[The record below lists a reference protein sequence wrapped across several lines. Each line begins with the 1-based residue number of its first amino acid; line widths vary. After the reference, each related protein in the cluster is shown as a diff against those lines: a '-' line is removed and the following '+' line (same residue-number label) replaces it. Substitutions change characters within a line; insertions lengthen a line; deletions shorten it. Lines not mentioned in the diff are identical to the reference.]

1 MSGTAKRIMRSMSFL
16 AMAGVLAPA
25 TAQPAPSRLGVS
37 PSVQSQ
43 DFVAHK
49 QQFQLHSL
57 LTEQRHP
64 RSFDLSTR
72 IAGDTTDGL
81 AALLAVDEDIANALQ
96 GVADDPARLAVLDA
110 ASREITR
117 ALREGHRLYFYGTGS
132 TGRLA
137 ETIESGLWR
146 PFWQRVAPS
155 PVMAKIDARYP
166 GLGERVRGEITGGD
180 RALIASLEGF
190 EDLPEIGRLQ
200 LQDNGIQPQ
209 DLVFAVT
216 EGGETSAVIGTA
228 LAAADQAGT
237 DARRT
242 WFVYNNPD
250 DVLRPFERSRRVL
263 DDVRISKIP
272 LPTGPQ
278 AITGSTRMQATTTS
292 LYVLSVVLEDATR
305 ALLREV
311 LSADELA
318 ALGFGE
324 ATIADRLRGF
334 AAIQRTVAAAAPKL
348 AAWTDREA
356 ASYAAGR
363 HATYLATRALM
374 PVFVDVTER
383 APTFRL
389 SPLDTVSAPERRSWI
404 QVWTPAADG
413 AQAWQALLHRPF
425 HGLDKALYLPPF
437 ETGIQDPYLHEAAL
451 RGLSNAGDEQ
461 QALYDLS
468 YSEANMRRG
477 GPQAGDSG
485 ALILLGDEAHDD
497 ANRQWLQ
504 AFSSAGAELVLVSV
518 SARPLAPDVLRDAA
532 ALPRPV
538 PVIAVTV
545 PQRDAFELNQTIA
558 LKMLLNAHSTGVMA
572 KRGRVVGNTMTS
584 VQPGN
589 LKLIGRATWLM
600 LSHVNGVLQT
610 PAWRS
615 AHGMI
620 EPLSYAEANAVLFEA
635 IEQRRNA
642 AGAAGLPEVELSVV
656 AVLEALKAA
665 KPVDWNAAAT
675 RLRADGLNR
684 YLAPYAQASNDQGNS
699 EQRRKAGPAP

>member
-1 MSGTAKRIMRSMSFL
+1 MSRMAKRIMHSMSFL
-16 AMAGVLAPA
+16 VMAGVLAPA
-25 TAQPAPSRLGVS
+25 AAQPASNRLGVS
-37 PSVQSQ
+37 PSAQSQ
-43 DFVAHK
+43 DFVANK

-72 IAGDTTDGL
+72 IAADTTDGL
-81 AALLAVDEDIANALQ
+81 ASLLAVDEDIAKALR
-96 GVADDPARLAVLDA
+96 GVADDPARLAALET
-110 ASREITR
+110 ASHEITR

-146 PFWQRVAPS
+146 PFWQRTAQS
-155 PVMAKIDARYP
+155 PLSAKIDARYP
-166 GLGERVRGEITGGD
+166 ALGERVRGEITGGD

-190 EDLPEIGRLQ
+190 EDIPEIGRLQ
-200 LQDNGIQPQ
+200 LQDNGIRPH

-263 DDVRISKIP
+263 DDARITKIA

-292 LYVLSVVLEDATR
+292 LYVLGVVLEDATR
-305 ALLREV
+305 ALLRDV

-318 ALGFGE
+318 SLGFGE
-324 ATIADRLRGF
+324 ASIADRLRGF
-334 AAIQRTVAAAAPKL
+334 TTLQQTAAAAAPRL
-348 AAWTDREA
+348 AAWTDHEA
-356 ASYAAGR
+356 ASYANGHR
-363 HATYLATRALM
+363 ATYLATRALM

-389 SPLDTVSAPERRSWI
+389 GPLDAVNATERRSWI
-404 QVWTPAADG
+404 QVWTPADDG

-437 ETGIQDPYLHEAAL
+437 ENGIADPYLKEAAL

-468 YSEANMRRG
+468 YSAANMQRNA
-477 GPQAGDSG
+477 PAAGDSG
-485 ALILLGDEAHDD
+485 ALILLGDEAHQA
-497 ANRQWLQ
+497 ANRTWLE
-504 AFSSAGAELVLVSV
+504 AATAAGAELVLFSV
-518 SARPLAPDVLRDAA
+518 SARPLDSDVLRDVA

-545 PQRDAFELNQTIA
+545 PQRDAFELNQTIV

-589 LKLIGRATWLM
+589 LKLIGRATWLI
-600 LSHVNGVLQT
+600 LSHVNGVLAT
-610 PAWRS
+610 PTWRD
-615 AHGMI
+615 AHGTTAS
-620 EPLSYAEANAVLFEA
+620 LSYAEANAVLFEA

-642 AGAAGLPEVELSVV
+642 AGASALPEVELSVV
-656 AVLEALKAA
+656 AVLDALKTG
-665 KPVDWNAAAT
+665 KPVDWSAAAT
-675 RLRADGLNR
+675 ALRSGGLNR
-684 YLAPYAQASNDQGNS
+684 HLAPYAAST
-699 EQRRKAGPAP
+699 P

>member
-1 MSGTAKRIMRSMSFL
+1 MSRTAKRIMRSMSFL
-16 AMAGVLAPA
+16 VMAGVLAPA
-25 TAQPAPSRLGVS
+25 ASQPASNRLGVP
-37 PSVQSQ
+37 PSAQSQ

-72 IAGDTTDGL
+72 IAADTADGL
-81 AALLAVDEDIANALQ
+81 ASLLAVDEDIAKALQ
-96 GVADDPARLAVLDA
+96 GVADDPARLATLEA

-146 PFWQRVAPS
+146 PFWQRTSQS
-155 PVMAKIDARYP
+155 PLSGRIEARYP
-166 GLGERVRGEITGGD
+166 ALGERVRGEITGGD

-190 EDLPEIGRLQ
+190 EDIPEIGRLQ
-200 LQDNGIQPQ
+200 LQDNGIGAQ

-228 LAAADQAGT
+228 LAAAEQAGA

-250 DVLRPFERSRRVL
+250 EVLRPFERSRRVL
-263 DDVRISKIP
+263 DDARISKIP

-292 LYVLSVVLEDATR
+292 LYVLGVVLEDAAR
-305 ALLREV
+305 ALLSEV
-311 LSADELA
+311 LTVEELA
-318 ALGFGE
+318 SLGFNDTG
-324 ATIADRLRGF
+324 IAERLRGF
-334 AAIQRTVAAAAPKL
+334 TALQRTAAAAAPKL

-356 ASYAAGR
+356 ASYANGHR
-363 HATYLATRALM
+363 STYLATRALM

-389 SPLDTVSAPERRSWI
+389 APLDPVNAVERRSWI

-437 ETGIQDPYLHEAAL
+437 ETGIPDPYLREAAL

-468 YSEANMRRG
+468 YSPANMQRNA
-477 GPQAGDSG
+477 PVAGDSG
-485 ALILLGDEAHDD
+485 ALILLGDEAHQQ
-497 ANRQWLQ
+497 ANREWLQ
-504 AFSSAGAELVLVSV
+504 AATQTGAELVLVSV
-518 SARPLAPDVLRDAA
+518 SARPLDSDVLRDIA

-545 PQRDAFELNQTIA
+545 PQRDAFELDQTIV
-558 LKMLLNAHSTGVMA
+558 LKMLINAHSTGVMA
-572 KRGRVVGNTMTS
+572 KLGRVVGNTMTS

-589 LKLIGRATWLM
+589 LKLIGRATWLI
-600 LSHVNGVLQT
+600 LSHVNGVLET
-610 PAWRS
+610 PAWRD
-615 AHGMI
+615 AYGMTA
-620 EPLSYAEANAVLFEA
+620 PLSYAEANAVLFEA

-642 AGAAGLPEVELSVV
+642 PGAAGLPEVELSVV
-656 AVLEALKAA
+656 AVLEALRSGR
-665 KPVDWNAAAT
+665 PVDWTAAAD
-675 RLRADGLNR
+675 RLRAGGLNA
-684 YLAPYAQASNDQGNS
+684 YLAAP
-699 EQRRKAGPAP
+699 PAR

>member
-1 MSGTAKRIMRSMSFL
+1 MSRTAKRIMRSMSFL
-16 AMAGVLAPA
+16 VMAGVLAPA
-25 TAQPAPSRLGVS
+25 AAQPAANRLGIS
-37 PSVQSQ
+37 PSAQSQ
-43 DFVAHK
+43 DFVANK
-49 QQFQLHSL
+49 QPFQLHSL

-64 RSFDLSTR
+64 RSFDLSAR
-72 IAGDTTDGL
+72 IGADTADGL
-81 AALLAVDEDIANALQ
+81 SSLLAVDEDIAKALQ
-96 GVADDPARLAVLDA
+96 GVADDPARLAALEA

-146 PFWQRVAPS
+146 PFWQRTATS
-155 PVMAKIDARYP
+155 PAIAKIEARYP

-190 EDLPEIGRLQ
+190 EDIPEIGRLQ
-200 LQDNGIQPQ
+200 LQDNGIRPQ

-263 DDVRISKIP
+263 DDARITKIP

-292 LYVLSVVLEDATR
+292 LYVLGVVLEDATR

-311 LSADELA
+311 LDADELVS
-318 ALGFGE
+318 LGFSD
-324 ATIADRLRGF
+324 ASIADRLRGF
-334 AAIQRTVAAAAPKL
+334 ATLQQTAAAAAPKL

-356 ASYAAGR
+356 ASYAGGHR
-363 HATYLATRALM
+363 STYLATRALM

-389 SPLDTVSAPERRSWI
+389 GPLDPVNATERRSWI
-404 QVWTPAADG
+404 QVWTPAAD
-413 AQAWQALLHRPF
+413 ASQAWRALLHRPF

-437 ETGIQDPYLHEAAL
+437 ETGIPDPYLREAAL

-468 YSEANMRRG
+468 YSPANMQRNA
-477 GPQAGDSG
+477 PAAGDSG
-485 ALILLGDEAHDD
+485 ALILLGDEAHQR
-497 ANRQWLQ
+497 ANQQWLQ
-504 AFSSAGAELVLVSV
+504 AATATGAELVLFSV
-518 SARPLAPDVLRDAA
+518 SARPLDSDVLRDVA

-572 KRGRVVGNTMTS
+572 KLGRVVGNTMTS

-589 LKLIGRATWLM
+589 LKLIGRATWLI
-600 LSHVNGVLQT
+600 LSHVNGVLET
-610 PAWRS
+610 PAWRD
-615 AHGMI
+615 AYGTTA
-620 EPLSYAEANAVLFEA
+620 PLSYAEANAVLFEA

-642 AGAAGLPEVELSVV
+642 AGASGLPEVELSVV
-656 AVLEALKAA
+656 AVLEALKTGT
-665 KPVDWNAAAT
+665 PVDWTAAAT
-675 RLRADGLNR
+675 ILRAGGLNR
-684 YLAPYAQASNDQGNS
+684 YLAPYATA
-699 EQRRKAGPAP
+699 AP

>member
-1 MSGTAKRIMRSMSFL
+1 MSRTAKCIMRSMSFL
-16 AMAGVLAPA
+16 VMAGVLAPA
-25 TAQPAPSRLGVS
+25 ASQSAPNRLGVA
-37 PSVQSQ
+37 PSAQSQ
-43 DFVAHK
+43 DFVANK

-64 RSFDLSTR
+64 RSVDLSTR
-72 IAGDTTDGL
+72 IAADTADGL
-81 AALLAVDEDIANALQ
+81 ASLLAVDEDIALALQ
-96 GVADDPARLAVLDA
+96 GVADEPARLATLEA

-146 PFWQRVAPS
+146 PFWQRTARS
-155 PVMAKIDARYP
+155 PVMAKIEARYR

-190 EDLPEIGRLQ
+190 EDIPEIGRLQ
-200 LQDNGIQPQ
+200 LQDNDIRPG

-228 LAAADQAGT
+228 LAAADQAGA

-250 DVLRPFERSRRVL
+250 AVLRPFERSRRVL
-263 DDVRISKIP
+263 DDPRITKIP

-292 LYVLSVVLEDATR
+292 LYVLGVVLEDATR
-305 ALLREV
+305 ALLRDV
-311 LSADELA
+311 LSPGELA
-318 ALGFGE
+318 SLGFNDAGIGE
-324 ATIADRLRGF
+324 RLRGF
-334 AAIQRTVAAAAPKL
+334 ATLQQTAAAAAPKL

-356 ASYAAGR
+356 QSYANGR
-363 HATYLATRALM
+363 RATYLATRALM

-389 SPLDTVSAPERRSWI
+389 GPLDPVNATERRSWI
-404 QVWTPAADG
+404 QVWTPATDG

-437 ETGIQDPYLHEAAL
+437 EHGIHDPYLREAAL
-451 RGLSNAGDEQ
+451 RGLANAGDEQ

-468 YSEANMRRG
+468 YSPANMQRNA
-477 GPQAGDSG
+477 PAAGDSG
-485 ALILLGDEAHDD
+485 ALILLGDEPHAQANSRWLD
-497 ANRQWLQ
+497 A
-504 AFSSAGAELVLVSV
+504 AAAAGAELVLVSV
-518 SARPLAPDVLRDAA
+518 SARPLAPDVLRDLD
-532 ALPRPV
+532 ALPGDV

-589 LKLIGRATWLM
+589 LKLIGRATWLI
-600 LSHVNGVLQT
+600 LSHVNAVLET
-610 PAWRS
+610 PAWRA
-615 AHGMI
+615 AHGI
-620 EPLSYAEANAVLFEA
+620 TAPLTYAEANAVLFDA
-635 IEQRRNA
+635 IEQRRNV
-642 AGAAGLPEVELSVV
+642 AGAGGLPEVELSVV
-656 AVLEALKAA
+656 ATLEALKRGA
-665 KPVDWNAAAT
+665 PVDWTDAAT

-684 YLAPYAQASNDQGNS
+684 YLAGYA
-699 EQRRKAGPAP
+699 AP

>member
-1 MSGTAKRIMRSMSFL
+1 MSRTAKRIMRSMSFL
-16 AMAGVLAPA
+16 VMAGVLAPA
-25 TAQPAPSRLGVS
+25 ASQSAPNRLGVA
-37 PSVQSQ
+37 PSAQSQ
-43 DFVAHK
+43 DFVANK

-64 RSFDLSTR
+64 RSVDLSTR
-72 IAGDTTDGL
+72 IAADTADGL
-81 AALLAVDEDIANALQ
+81 ASLLAVDEDIALALQ
-96 GVADDPARLAVLDA
+96 GVADEPARLATLEA

-146 PFWQRVAPS
+146 PFWQRTARS
-155 PVMAKIDARYP
+155 PVMAKIEARYR

-190 EDLPEIGRLQ
+190 EDIPEIGRLQ
-200 LQDNGIQPQ
+200 LQDNDIRPG

-228 LAAADQAGT
+228 LAAADQAGAE
-237 DARRT
+237 ARRT

-250 DVLRPFERSRRVL
+250 AVLRPFERSRRVL
-263 DDVRISKIP
+263 DDPRITKIP

-292 LYVLSVVLEDATR
+292 LYVLGVVLEDATR
-305 ALLREV
+305 ALLRDV
-311 LSADELA
+311 LSPGELA
-318 ALGFGE
+318 SLGFNDAGIGE
-324 ATIADRLRGF
+324 RLRGF
-334 AAIQRTVAAAAPKL
+334 ATLQQTAAAAAPKL

-356 ASYAAGR
+356 RSYANGR
-363 HATYLATRALM
+363 RATYLATRALM

-389 SPLDTVSAPERRSWI
+389 GPLDPVNATERRSWI
-404 QVWTPAADG
+404 QVWTPATDG

-437 ETGIQDPYLHEAAL
+437 EHGIHDPYLREAAL
-451 RGLSNAGDEQ
+451 RGLANAGDEQ

-468 YSEANMRRG
+468 YSPANMQRNA
-477 GPQAGDSG
+477 PAAGDSG
-485 ALILLGDEAHDD
+485 ALILLGDEPHAQANSRWLD
-497 ANRQWLQ
+497 A
-504 AFSSAGAELVLVSV
+504 AAAAGAELVLVSV
-518 SARPLAPDVLRDAA
+518 SARPLAPDVLRDLD
-532 ALPRPV
+532 ALPRDV

-545 PQRDAFELNQTIA
+545 PQRDAFELNQTIV

-589 LKLIGRATWLM
+589 LKLIGRATWLI
-600 LSHVNGVLQT
+600 LSHVNAVLET
-610 PAWRS
+610 PAWRA
-615 AHGMI
+615 AHGI
-620 EPLSYAEANAVLFEA
+620 TAPLTYAEANAVLFDA
-635 IEQRRNA
+635 IEQRRNV

-656 AVLEALKAA
+656 ATLEALKRGA
-665 KPVDWNAAAT
+665 PVDWTAAAT

-684 YLAPYAQASNDQGNS
+684 YLAGYA
-699 EQRRKAGPAP
+699 AP

>member
-1 MSGTAKRIMRSMSFL
+1 MAKRIMRSMSFL
-16 AMAGVLAPA
+16 VMAGVAIPAATQSAPN
-25 TAQPAPSRLGVS
+25 RLGVT
-37 PSVQSQ
+37 PSAQSQ
-43 DFVAHK
+43 DFVENK

-72 IAGDTTDGL
+72 IAADTADGL
-81 AALLAVDEDIANALQ
+81 SSLLAVDEDIARALQ
-96 GVADDPARLAVLDA
+96 GVADDPARLATLEA
-110 ASREITR
+110 ASREIAR

-146 PFWQRVAPS
+146 PFWQRTAQS
-155 PVMAKIDARYP
+155 PLAAKIEARYP
-166 GLGERVRGEITGGD
+166 ALGERVRGEITGGD

-190 EDLPEIGRLQ
+190 EDVPEIGRLQ
-200 LQDNGIQPQ
+200 LQDNGIGPQ
-209 DLVFAVT
+209 DVVFAVT

-228 LAAADQAGT
+228 LAAADQAGAE
-237 DARRT
+237 ARRT

-263 DDVRISKIP
+263 DDARIIKVP

-292 LYVLSVVLEDATR
+292 LYVLGVVLEDATR
-305 ALLREV
+305 AVLRDV
-311 LSADELA
+311 LSAEELA
-318 ALGFGE
+318 SLGFGD
-324 ATIADRLRGF
+324 AGIADRLRGF
-334 AAIQRTVAAAAPKL
+334 TVLQQTAAAAAPKL

-356 ASYAAGR
+356 ASYANGR
-363 HATYLATRALM
+363 RATYLATRALM

-389 SPLDTVSAPERRSWI
+389 GPLDPVNATERRSWI

-425 HGLDKALYLPPF
+425 HGLDKTLYLPPF
-437 ETGIQDPYLHEAAL
+437 ENGIHDPYLKEAAL
-451 RGLSNAGDEQ
+451 RGLANAGDEQ

-468 YSEANMRRG
+468 FSDANMQRNA
-477 GPQAGDSG
+477 PVAGDSG
-485 ALILLGDEAHDD
+485 ALILLGDEPHQD
-497 ANRQWLQ
+497 ANRAWLDT
-504 AFSSAGAELVLVSV
+504 AAAAGAELALVSV
-518 SARPLAPDVLRDAA
+518 SARPLAPEVLRDVA

-545 PQRDAFELNQTIA
+545 PQRDAFELNQTIV

-589 LKLIGRATWLM
+589 LKLIGRATWLI
-600 LSHVNGVLQT
+600 LSHVNGVLET
-610 PAWRS
+610 PAWRA
-615 AHGMI
+615 AHGTTA
-620 EPLSYAEANAVLFEA
+620 PLTYAEANAVLFDA

-656 AVLEALKAA
+656 ATLEALKRGQ
-665 KPVDWNAAAT
+665 PIDWMSAAAQ
-675 RLRADGLNR
+675 LRAEGLSR
-684 YLAPYAQASNDQGNS
+684 YLTPYAA
-699 EQRRKAGPAP
+699 R

>member
-1 MSGTAKRIMRSMSFL
+1 MSRTAKRIMRSMSFL
-16 AMAGVLAPA
+16 VMAGVLAPA
-25 TAQPAPSRLGVS
+25 ASQPASNRLGVP
-37 PSVQSQ
+37 PSAQSQ

-72 IAGDTTDGL
+72 IAADTADGL
-81 AALLAVDEDIANALQ
+81 ASLLAVDEDIAKALQ
-96 GVADDPARLAVLDA
+96 GVADDPARLATLEA

-146 PFWQRVAPS
+146 PFWQRTSQS
-155 PVMAKIDARYP
+155 PLSGRIEARYP
-166 GLGERVRGEITGGD
+166 ALGERVRGEITGGD

-190 EDLPEIGRLQ
+190 EDIPEIGRLQ
-200 LQDNGIQPQ
+200 LQDNGIGAQ

-228 LAAADQAGT
+228 LAAAEQAGA

-250 DVLRPFERSRRVL
+250 EVLRPFERSRRVL
-263 DDVRISKIP
+263 DDARITKIP

-292 LYVLSVVLEDATR
+292 LYVLGVVLEDAAR
-305 ALLREV
+305 ALLSEV
-311 LSADELA
+311 LTVEELA
-318 ALGFGE
+318 SLGFNDTG
-324 ATIADRLRGF
+324 IAERLRGF
-334 AAIQRTVAAAAPKL
+334 TALQRTAAAAAPKL

-356 ASYAAGR
+356 ASYANGHR
-363 HATYLATRALM
+363 STYLATRALM

-389 SPLDTVSAPERRSWI
+389 APLDPVNAVERRSWI

-437 ETGIQDPYLHEAAL
+437 ETGIPDPYLREAAL

-468 YSEANMRRG
+468 YSPANMQRNA
-477 GPQAGDSG
+477 PVAGDSG
-485 ALILLGDEAHDD
+485 ALILLGDEAHQQ
-497 ANRQWLQ
+497 ANREWLQ
-504 AFSSAGAELVLVSV
+504 AATQTGAELVLVSV
-518 SARPLAPDVLRDAA
+518 SARPLDSDVLRDIA

-545 PQRDAFELNQTIA
+545 PQRDAFELDQTIV
-558 LKMLLNAHSTGVMA
+558 LKMLINAHSTGVMA
-572 KRGRVVGNTMTS
+572 KLGRVVGNTMTS

-589 LKLIGRATWLM
+589 LKLIGRATWLI
-600 LSHVNGVLQT
+600 LSHVNGVLET
-610 PAWRS
+610 PAWRD
-615 AHGMI
+615 AQGTTA
-620 EPLSYAEANAVLFEA
+620 PLTYAEANAVLFEA

-642 AGAAGLPEVELSVV
+642 PGAAGLPEVELSVV
-656 AVLEALKAA
+656 AVLEALRSGR
-665 KPVDWNAAAT
+665 PVDWTAAAD
-675 RLRADGLNR
+675 RLRAGGLNA
-684 YLAPYAQASNDQGNS
+684 YLAAP
-699 EQRRKAGPAP
+699 PAR

>member
-1 MSGTAKRIMRSMSFL
+1 MSRTAKRIMRSMSFL
-16 AMAGVLAPA
+16 VMAGVLAPA
-25 TAQPAPSRLGVS
+25 AAQPAPNRLGIS
-37 PSVQSQ
+37 PSAQSQ
-43 DFVAHK
+43 DFVANK

-64 RSFDLSTR
+64 RSFDLSAR
-72 IAGDTTDGL
+72 IAADTADGL
-81 AALLAVDEDIANALQ
+81 SSLLSVDEDIANALR
-96 GVADDPARLAVLDA
+96 GVADDPVRLATLEA
-110 ASREITR
+110 ASRDITR
-117 ALREGHRLYFYGTGS
+117 ALRDGHRLYFYGTGS

-146 PFWQRVAPS
+146 PFWQRTAKTVA
-155 PVMAKIDARYP
+155 MAKIEARYP

-190 EDLPEIGRLQ
+190 EDIPEIGRLQ
-200 LQDNGIQPQ
+200 LQDNGIQPD

-228 LAAADQAGT
+228 LAAADQAGA

-263 DDVRISKIP
+263 DDARITKIP

-292 LYVLSVVLEDATR
+292 LYVLGVVLEDATR
-305 ALLREV
+305 ALLRDV
-311 LSADELA
+311 LTTDELA
-318 ALGFGE
+318 SLGFSE
-324 ATIADRLRGF
+324 ASVADRLRGF
-334 AAIQRTVAAAAPKL
+334 GVLQQTAAATAPKL
-348 AAWTDREA
+348 AAWTEREA
-356 ASYAAGR
+356 ASYARGHR
-363 HATYLATRALM
+363 STYLATRALM

-389 SPLDTVSAPERRSWI
+389 GPLDPVDATERRSWI
-404 QVWTPAADG
+404 QVWTPATDAS
-413 AQAWQALLHRPF
+413 QAWQALLHRPF

-437 ETGIQDPYLHEAAL
+437 ETGIPDPYLREAAL

-468 YSEANMRRG
+468 YSPANMQRNA
-477 GPQAGDSG
+477 PAAGDSG
-485 ALILLGDEAHDD
+485 ALILLGDEAHQV
-497 ANRQWLQ
+497 ANTQWLE
-504 AFSSAGAELVLVSV
+504 AATAAGAELVLFSV
-518 SARPLAPDVLRDAA
+518 SARPLASDVLRDVA

-538 PVIAVTV
+538 PVIAITV
-545 PQRDAFELNQTIA
+545 PQRDAFELDQTIT

-572 KRGRVVGNTMTS
+572 KLGRVVGNTMTS

-589 LKLIGRATWLM
+589 LKLVGRATWLI
-600 LSHVNGVLQT
+600 LSHVNGVLET
-610 PAWRS
+610 PAWRD
-615 AHGMI
+615 AHGATA
-620 EPLSYAEANAVLFEA
+620 PLSYAEANAVLFDA
-635 IEQRRNA
+635 IEQRRMA

-656 AVLEALKAA
+656 AVLEALKTGT
-665 KPVDWNAAAT
+665 PVDWAAAAT
-675 RLRADGLNR
+675 RLRTEGLNR
-684 YLAPYAQASNDQGNS
+684 YLAPYAT
-699 EQRRKAGPAP
+699 R

>member
-1 MSGTAKRIMRSMSFL
+1 MSRMANRIMRSMSFL
-16 AMAGVLAPA
+16 FMASAAIPA
-25 TAQPAPSRLGVS
+25 GAQPTPDRLGVT
-37 PSVQSQ
+37 PSAQSQ
-43 DFVAHK
+43 DFVANK

-72 IAGDTTDGL
+72 IATDTADGL
-81 AALLAVDEDIANALQ
+81 ASLLAVDEDIAKALQ
-96 GVADDPARLAVLDA
+96 GVADDPARLATLEA
-110 ASREITR
+110 ASRDITR
-117 ALREGHRLYFYGTGS
+117 ALRDGHRLYFYGTGS

-137 ETIESGLWR
+137 ETLESGLWR
-146 PFWQRVAPS
+146 PFWQRTAQS
-155 PVMAKIDARYP
+155 PLAKKIEARYP
-166 GLGERVRGEITGGD
+166 ALGERVRGEITGGD

-190 EDLPEIGRLQ
+190 EDIPEIGRLQ
-200 LQDNGIQPQ
+200 LQDNGIQPD

-228 LAAADQAGT
+228 LAAADQAGA

-250 DVLRPFERSRRVL
+250 EVLRPFERSRRVL
-263 DDVRISKIP
+263 DDGRITKIA

-292 LYVLSVVLEDATR
+292 LYVLGVVLEDATR
-305 ALLREV
+305 ALLRDV

-318 ALGFGE
+318 SLGFGD
-324 ATIADRLRGF
+324 ASIADRLRGF
-334 AAIQRTVAAAAPKL
+334 TQLQQTAAATAPKL

-356 ASYAAGR
+356 ASYANGR
-363 HATYLATRALM
+363 YATYLATRALM

-389 SPLDTVSAPERRSWI
+389 GPLDAVNAPERRSWI
-404 QVWTPAADG
+404 QVWTPAAGG

-437 ETGIQDPYLHEAAL
+437 ENGISDPYLREAAL

-468 YSEANMRRG
+468 YTPANMQRTA
-477 GPQAGDSG
+477 PTAGDSG
-485 ALILLGDEAHDD
+485 ALILLGDEAHQD
-497 ANRQWLQ
+497 ANRQWLE
-504 AFSSAGAELVLVSV
+504 AAASAGADLVLMSV
-518 SARPLAPDVLRDAA
+518 SARPLASDVLRDVA
-532 ALPRPV
+532 ALPRTV

-545 PQRDAFELNQTIA
+545 PQRDAFELSQTIV

-589 LKLIGRATWLM
+589 LKLIGRATWLI
-600 LSHVNGVLQT
+600 LSHVNGVLET
-610 PAWRS
+610 AAWRD
-615 AHGMI
+615 AHGTTP
-620 EPLSYAEANAVLFEA
+620 PLTYAEANAVLFDA
-635 IEQRRNA
+635 IEQRRTA
-642 AGAAGLPEVELSVV
+642 PGAAGLPEVELSVV
-656 AVLEALKAA
+656 ATLEALKSG
-665 KPVDWNAAAT
+665 KSIDWTTAAT
-675 RLRADGLNR
+675 QLRAGGLSP
-684 YLAPYAQASNDQGNS
+684 YLASYAT
-699 EQRRKAGPAP
+699 R

>member
-1 MSGTAKRIMRSMSFL
+1 MSRTANCIMRSMSFL

-25 TAQPAPSRLGVS
+25 TAQPAPSRLGVT
-37 PSVQSQ
+37 PSAQSQ

-72 IAGDTTDGL
+72 IAADTTDGL
-81 AALLAVDEDIANALQ
+81 VSLLAVDEDIAKALQ
-96 GVADDPARLAVLDA
+96 GVADDPARRAALEA
-110 ASREITR
+110 ASHDIAR
-117 ALREGHRLYFYGTGS
+117 ALRDGHRLYFYGTGS

-146 PFWQRVAPS
+146 RFWQRAAAS
-155 PVMAKIDARYP
+155 PAMAKIEARFP

-190 EDLPEIGRLQ
+190 EDIPEIGRLQ
-200 LQDNGIQPQ
+200 LQDNGIQRD

-228 LAAADQAGT
+228 LAAADQAGV

-263 DDVRISKIP
+263 DDPRITKIA

-292 LYVLSVVLEDATR
+292 LYVLGVVLEDATR
-305 ALLREV
+305 TLLSEV

-318 ALGFGE
+318 ALGFND
-324 ATIADRLRGF
+324 ASIADRLRGF
-334 AAIQRTVAAAAPKL
+334 AGIQQTVAAAAPKL
-348 AAWTDREA
+348 AAWTEREA
-356 ASYAAGR
+356 ASYAAGHR
-363 HATYLATRALM
+363 ATYLATRGLM

-389 SPLDTVSAPERRSWI
+389 GPLDPVDAPERRSWI
-404 QVWTPAADG
+404 QVWTPAGNAQ
-413 AQAWQALLHRPF
+413 QAWQALLHRPF

-437 ETGIQDPYLHEAAL
+437 ETGIPDPYLRESAL
-451 RGLSNAGDEQ
+451 RGLANAGDEQ

-468 YSEANMRRG
+468 YSDANMRRS
-477 GPQAGDSG
+477 GPRSGDSG

-497 ANRQWLQ
+497 ANRRWLQ
-504 AFSSAGAELVLVSV
+504 AFASAGAELVLVSV
-518 SARPLAPDVLRDAA
+518 SARPLASEVVRDAA

-545 PQRDAFELNQTIA
+545 PQRDAFELDQTIA

-589 LKLIGRATWLM
+589 LKLIGRATWLI
-600 LSHVNGVLQT
+600 LSHVNAVLET

-615 AHGMI
+615 AHGAT
-620 EPLSYAEANAVLFEA
+620 EPLSYPEANAVLFEA

-642 AGAAGLPEVELSVV
+642 PGASGLPEVELSVV
-656 AVLEALKAA
+656 AVLDALKAGA
-665 KPVDWNAAAT
+665 PVDWSAAAT
-675 RLRADGLNR
+675 RLRTGGLSH
-684 YLAPYAQASNDQGNS
+684 YLAPYASATRDS
-699 EQRRKAGPAP
+699 GP

>member
-1 MSGTAKRIMRSMSFL
+1 
-16 AMAGVLAPA
+16 
-25 TAQPAPSRLGVS
+25 
-37 PSVQSQ
+37 
-43 DFVAHK
+43 VANK

-64 RSFDLSTR
+64 RSFDLSAR
-72 IAGDTTDGL
+72 IAADTADGL
-81 AALLAVDEDIANALQ
+81 SSLLSVDEDIANALR
-96 GVADDPARLAVLDA
+96 GVADDPVRLATLEA
-110 ASREITR
+110 ASRDITR
-117 ALREGHRLYFYGTGS
+117 ALRDGHRLYFYGTGS

-146 PFWQRVAPS
+146 PFWQRTAKTVA
-155 PVMAKIDARYP
+155 MAKIEARYP

-190 EDLPEIGRLQ
+190 EDIPEIGRLQ
-200 LQDNGIQPQ
+200 LQDNGIQPD

-228 LAAADQAGT
+228 LAAADQAGA

-263 DDVRISKIP
+263 DDARITKIP

-292 LYVLSVVLEDATR
+292 LYVLGVVLEDATR
-305 ALLREV
+305 ALLRDV
-311 LSADELA
+311 LTTDELA
-318 ALGFGE
+318 SLGFSE
-324 ATIADRLRGF
+324 ASVADRLRGF
-334 AAIQRTVAAAAPKL
+334 GVLQQTAAATAPKL
-348 AAWTDREA
+348 AAWTEREA
-356 ASYAAGR
+356 ASYARGHR
-363 HATYLATRALM
+363 STYLATRALM

-389 SPLDTVSAPERRSWI
+389 GPLDPVDATERRSWI
-404 QVWTPAADG
+404 QVWTPATDAS
-413 AQAWQALLHRPF
+413 QAWQALLHRPF

-437 ETGIQDPYLHEAAL
+437 ETGIPDPYLREAAL

-468 YSEANMRRG
+468 YSPANMQRNA
-477 GPQAGDSG
+477 PAAGDSG
-485 ALILLGDEAHDD
+485 ALILLGDEAHQV
-497 ANRQWLQ
+497 ANTQWLE
-504 AFSSAGAELVLVSV
+504 AATAAGAELVLFSV
-518 SARPLAPDVLRDAA
+518 SARPLASDVLRDVA

-538 PVIAVTV
+538 PVIAITV
-545 PQRDAFELNQTIA
+545 PQRDAFELDQTIT

-572 KRGRVVGNTMTS
+572 KLGRVVGNTMTS

-589 LKLIGRATWLM
+589 LKLVGRATWLI
-600 LSHVNGVLQT
+600 LSHVNGVLET
-610 PAWRS
+610 PAWRD
-615 AHGMI
+615 AHGATA
-620 EPLSYAEANAVLFEA
+620 PLSYAEANAVLFDA
-635 IEQRRNA
+635 IEQRRMA

-656 AVLEALKAA
+656 AVLEALKTGT
-665 KPVDWNAAAT
+665 PVDWAAAAT
-675 RLRADGLNR
+675 RLRTEGLNR
-684 YLAPYAQASNDQGNS
+684 YLAPYAT
-699 EQRRKAGPAP
+699 R

>member
-1 MSGTAKRIMRSMSFL
+1 MSRTAKRIMRSMSFL
-16 AMAGVLAPA
+16 VMAGVLAPA
-25 TAQPAPSRLGVS
+25 AAQPAPNRLGIV

-43 DFVAHK
+43 DFVANK

-64 RSFDLSTR
+64 RSFDLSSR
-72 IAGDTTDGL
+72 IGADTADGL
-81 AALLAVDEDIANALQ
+81 SSLLAVDEDIAKALQ
-96 GVADDPARLAVLDA
+96 GVAGDPARLATLEA
-110 ASREITR
+110 ASHAITL

-146 PFWQRVAPS
+146 PFWRRTAGLPA
-155 PVMAKIDARYP
+155 MAKIDARYP

-190 EDLPEIGRLQ
+190 EDIPEIGRLQ
-200 LQDNGIQPQ
+200 LQDNGIRPQ

-228 LAAADQAGT
+228 LAAADQAGA

-250 DVLRPFERSRRVL
+250 EVLRPFERSRRVL
-263 DDVRISKIP
+263 DDARITKIP

-292 LYVLSVVLEDATR
+292 LYVLGVVLEDATR
-305 ALLREV
+305 TLLREV

-318 ALGFGE
+318 ALGFSGDS
-324 ATIADRLRGF
+324 IADRLRGF
-334 AAIQRTVAAAAPKL
+334 ATLQQTAAAAAPKL

-356 ASYAAGR
+356 ASYAVGR
-363 HATYLATRALM
+363 RATYLATRALM

-389 SPLDTVSAPERRSWI
+389 APLDPVDASERRSWI

-425 HGLDKALYLPPF
+425 HGLDKARYLPPF
-437 ETGIQDPYLHEAAL
+437 ENGIPDPYLRDAAL

-468 YSEANMRRG
+468 YSPANVQRNA
-477 GPQAGDSG
+477 PAEGDSG
-485 ALILLGDEAHDD
+485 ALILLGDEAHQQ
-497 ANRQWLQ
+497 ANKQWLE
-504 AFSSAGAELVLVSV
+504 AATATGAELVLFSV
-518 SARPLAPDVLRDAA
+518 SARPLDSDVLRDVA

-545 PQRDAFELNQTIA
+545 PQRDAFELDQTIA

-572 KRGRVVGNTMTS
+572 KLGRVVGNTMTS

-589 LKLIGRATWLM
+589 LKLIGRATWLI
-600 LSHVNGVLQT
+600 LSHANGVLET
-610 PAWRS
+610 PAWRD
-615 AHGMI
+615 AHGATA
-620 EPLSYAEANAVLFEA
+620 PLSYAEANAVLFEA

-642 AGAAGLPEVELSVV
+642 AGASGLPEVELSVV
-656 AVLEALKAA
+656 AVLEALKTGE
-665 KPVDWNAAAT
+665 PVDWTAAAT
-675 RLRADGLNR
+675 TLRAGGLNH
-684 YLAPYAQASNDQGNS
+684 YLAPYAAS
-699 EQRRKAGPAP
+699 AP

>member
-1 MSGTAKRIMRSMSFL
+1 MSRKANRFMRSMSFL
-16 AMAGVLAPA
+16 VMASATVPA
-25 TAQPAPSRLGVS
+25 SAQPAANRLGIT
-37 PSVQSQ
+37 PSAQSQ
-43 DFVAHK
+43 DFVANK

-72 IAGDTTDGL
+72 IAADTADGL
-81 AALLAVDEDIANALQ
+81 AALLAVDEDIARALQ
-96 GVADDPARLAVLDA
+96 GVADDPARLAALEA
-110 ASREITR
+110 ASDEITR

-146 PFWQRVAPS
+146 PFWQRTAATPA
-155 PVMAKIDARYP
+155 MAKIDARFP

-190 EDLPEIGRLQ
+190 EDIPEIGRLQ

-228 LAAADQAGT
+228 LAAAEQAGA

-250 DVLRPFERSRRVL
+250 SVLRPFERSRRVL
-263 DDVRISKIP
+263 DDARITKIP

-292 LYVLSVVLEDATR
+292 LYVLGVVLEDATR

-311 LSADELA
+311 LTADELA
-318 ALGFGE
+318 ALGFNDIG
-324 ATIADRLRGF
+324 IGDRLRGF
-334 AAIQRTVAAAAPKL
+334 AAIQRTAAAAAPKL

-437 ETGIQDPYLHEAAL
+437 ETGIQDPYLKEAAL

-461 QALYDLS
+461 QALYDLA
-468 YSEANMRRG
+468 YSAANMQRG
-477 GPQAGDSG
+477 GPQAGDAG

-497 ANRQWLQ
+497 TNRDWLQ
-504 AFSSAGAELVLVSV
+504 AFAAAGADPVLVSV
-518 SARPLAPDVLRDAA
+518 SARPVASDVLADVA
-532 ALPRPV
+532 ALPRAV

-589 LKLIGRATWLM
+589 LKLIGRATWLI
-600 LSHVNGVLQT
+600 LSHVNAVLES
-610 PAWRS
+610 PAWRD
-615 AHGMI
+615 AHGRTA
-620 EPLSYAEANAVLFEA
+620 PLGYADANAVLFEA

-642 AGAAGLPEVELSVV
+642 PGASGLPEVELSVV
-656 AVLEALKAA
+656 AVLDALKANA
-665 KPVDWNAAAT
+665 PVDWTTAAT
-675 RLRADGLNR
+675 HLRAGGLSR
-684 YLAPYAQASNDQGNS
+684 YLAPYATTADDA
-699 EQRRKAGPAP
+699 R

>member
-1 MSGTAKRIMRSMSFL
+1 MSRTAKRIMRSMSFL
-16 AMAGVLAPA
+16 VMAGVLAPA
-25 TAQPAPSRLGVS
+25 SAQTVPNRLGVT
-37 PSVQSQ
+37 PSAQSQ
-43 DFVAHK
+43 DFVANK

-72 IAGDTTDGL
+72 IAADTADGL
-81 AALLAVDEDIANALQ
+81 SSLLAVDEDIAKALQ
-96 GVADDPARLAVLDA
+96 GVADDSARMAALDA
-110 ASREITR
+110 ASREIAR
-117 ALREGHRLYFYGTGS
+117 ALRDGHRLYFYGTGS

-146 PFWQRVAPS
+146 PFWQRTAQS
-155 PVMAKIDARYP
+155 PVMAKIEARYP

-190 EDLPEIGRLQ
+190 EDIPEIGRLQ
-200 LQDNGIQPQ
+200 LQDNRIRPQ

-228 LAAADQAGT
+228 LAAADQAGA

-250 DVLRPFERSRRVL
+250 EVLRPFERSRRVL
-263 DDVRISKIP
+263 DDARITKIP

-292 LYVLSVVLEDATR
+292 LYVLGVVLEDATR
-305 ALLREV
+305 ALLRDV

-318 ALGFGE
+318 SLGFND
-324 ATIADRLRGF
+324 ASIADRLRSF
-334 AAIQRTVAAAAPKL
+334 TALQQTAAAAAPKL

-356 ASYAAGR
+356 ASYANGR
-363 HATYLATRALM
+363 RATYLATRALM

-389 SPLDTVSAPERRSWI
+389 GPLDAVNATERRSWI
-404 QVWTPAADG
+404 QVWTPAANG

-437 ETGIQDPYLHEAAL
+437 ENGIDDPYLRESAL

-468 YSEANMRRG
+468 YSPANMQRNA
-477 GPQAGDSG
+477 PVAGDSG
-485 ALILLGDEAHDD
+485 ALILLGDEAHQD
-497 ANRQWLQ
+497 ANRQWLD
-504 AFSSAGAELVLVSV
+504 AAASAGADLVLMSV
-518 SARPLAPDVLRDAA
+518 SARPLASDVLRDLA
-532 ALPRPV
+532 ALPRPI

-545 PQRDAFELNQTIA
+545 PQRDAFELDQTIV

-589 LKLIGRATWLM
+589 LKLIGRATWLI
-600 LSHVNGVLQT
+600 LSHVNSVLET
-610 PAWRS
+610 SAWRDV
-615 AHGMI
+615 HGTT
-620 EPLSYAEANAVLFEA
+620 PSLTYAEANAVLFDA
-635 IEQRRNA
+635 IEQRRSA
-642 AGAAGLPEVELSVV
+642 SGASGLPEVEMSVV
-656 AVLEALKAA
+656 ATLEALKSD
-665 KPVDWNAAAT
+665 KPIDWATAAAT
-675 RLRADGLNR
+675 LRTDGLSR
-684 YLAPYAQASNDQGNS
+684 YLAPYAA
-699 EQRRKAGPAP
+699 R

>member
-1 MSGTAKRIMRSMSFL
+1 MSRTAKCIMRSMSFL

-25 TAQPAPSRLGVS
+25 TAQPAPSRLGVT
-37 PSVQSQ
+37 PSAQSQ

-72 IAGDTTDGL
+72 IAADTTDGL
-81 AALLAVDEDIANALQ
+81 AALLAVDEDIAKALQ
-96 GVADDPARLAVLDA
+96 GVADDPARRAALEA
-110 ASREITR
+110 ASHDITR
-117 ALREGHRLYFYGTGS
+117 ALRDGHRLYFYGTGS

-146 PFWQRVAPS
+146 PFWQRAAAS
-155 PVMAKIDARYP
+155 PAMAKIEARFP
-166 GLGERVRGEITGGD
+166 GLRERVRGEITGGD

-190 EDLPEIGRLQ
+190 EDIPEIGRLQ
-200 LQDNGIQPQ
+200 LQDNGIQRD

-228 LAAADQAGT
+228 LAAADQAGA

-263 DDVRISKIP
+263 DDPRITKIP

-292 LYVLSVVLEDATR
+292 LYVLGVVLEDATR
-305 ALLREV
+305 TLLSEV
-311 LSADELA
+311 LTAEELA
-318 ALGFGE
+318 SLGFGE
-324 ATIADRLRGF
+324 SGIADRLRGF
-334 AAIQRTVAAAAPKL
+334 AGIQQTVAAAAPKL

-356 ASYAAGR
+356 AGYAAGHR
-363 HATYLATRALM
+363 ATYLATRALM

-389 SPLDTVSAPERRSWI
+389 GPLDPVDTPERRSWI
-404 QVWTPAADG
+404 QVWTPAGNAQ
-413 AQAWQALLHRPF
+413 QAWQALLHRPF

-437 ETGIQDPYLHEAAL
+437 ETGIQDPYLRESAL
-451 RGLSNAGDEQ
+451 RGLANAGDEQ

-468 YSEANMRRG
+468 YSDANMHRS

-485 ALILLGDEAHDD
+485 ALILLGDEAHDE
-497 ANRQWLQ
+497 ANRQWLH
-504 AFSSAGAELVLVSV
+504 AFSSAGADLVLVSV
-518 SARPLAPDVLRDAA
+518 SARPLASEVVRDAA

-545 PQRDAFELNQTIA
+545 PQRDAFELDQTIA

-589 LKLIGRATWLM
+589 LKLIGRATWLI
-600 LSHVNGVLQT
+600 LSHVNAVLET
-610 PAWRS
+610 PAWRD
-615 AHGMI
+615 AHGRTA
-620 EPLSYAEANAVLFEA
+620 PLAYAEANAVLFEA

-642 AGAAGLPEVELSVV
+642 PGASGLPEVELSVV
-656 AVLEALKAA
+656 AVLDALKAGA
-665 KPVDWNAAAT
+665 PIDWNAAAT
-675 RLRADGLNR
+675 RLRAGGLSR
-684 YLAPYAQASNDQGNS
+684 YLAPYATTMRD
-699 EQRRKAGPAP
+699 R

>member
-1 MSGTAKRIMRSMSFL
+1 MSRTANCIMRSMSFL

-25 TAQPAPSRLGVS
+25 TAQPAPSRLGVT
-37 PSVQSQ
+37 PSAQSQ

-72 IAGDTTDGL
+72 IAADTTDGL
-81 AALLAVDEDIANALQ
+81 AALLAVDEDIAKALQ
-96 GVADDPARLAVLDA
+96 DVADDPARRAALEA
-110 ASREITR
+110 ASRDITR
-117 ALREGHRLYFYGTGS
+117 ALRDGHRLYFYGTGS

-146 PFWQRVAPS
+146 PFWQRTAAS
-155 PVMAKIDARYP
+155 PAMTKIEARFP

-190 EDLPEIGRLQ
+190 EDIPEIGRLQ
-200 LQDNGIQPQ
+200 LQDNGIQRD

-228 LAAADQAGT
+228 LAAADQAGV

-250 DVLRPFERSRRVL
+250 EVLRPFERSRRVL
-263 DDVRISKIP
+263 DDPRITKIP

-292 LYVLSVVLEDATR
+292 LYVLGVVLEDATR
-305 ALLREV
+305 TLLSEV

-318 ALGFGE
+318 ALGFSD
-324 ATIADRLRGF
+324 ASIADRLRGF
-334 AAIQRTVAAAAPKL
+334 AGIQRTVAAAAPKL
-348 AAWTDREA
+348 AAWTEREA
-356 ASYAAGR
+356 ASYAAGHR
-363 HATYLATRALM
+363 ATYLATRALM

-389 SPLDTVSAPERRSWI
+389 GPLDPVDAPERRSWI
-404 QVWTPAADG
+404 QVWTPAGNAQ
-413 AQAWQALLHRPF
+413 QAWQALLHRPF

-437 ETGIQDPYLHEAAL
+437 ETGIPDPYLRESAL
-451 RGLSNAGDEQ
+451 RGLANAGDEQ

-468 YSEANMRRG
+468 YSDANMRRS

-485 ALILLGDEAHDD
+485 ALILLGDEAHDE
-497 ANRQWLQ
+497 ANRRWLQ
-504 AFSSAGAELVLVSV
+504 AFASAGAELVLVSV
-518 SARPLAPDVLRDAA
+518 SARPLASEVVRDAA

-545 PQRDAFELNQTIA
+545 PQRDAFELDQTIA

-589 LKLIGRATWLM
+589 LKLIGRATWLI
-600 LSHVNGVLQT
+600 LSHVNAVLET

-615 AHGMI
+615 AHGAT
-620 EPLSYAEANAVLFEA
+620 EPLSYPEANAVLFEA

-642 AGAAGLPEVELSVV
+642 PGASGLPEVELSVV
-656 AVLEALKAA
+656 AVLEALKAGA
-665 KPVDWNAAAT
+665 PVDWSAAAT
-675 RLRADGLNR
+675 RLRTGGLSH
-684 YLAPYAQASNDQGNS
+684 YLAPYATTVRDRAH
-699 EQRRKAGPAP
+699 

>member
-1 MSGTAKRIMRSMSFL
+1 MSRKANRFMRSMSFL
-16 AMAGVLAPA
+16 VMASAAVPA
-25 TAQPAPSRLGVS
+25 GAQSAANRFGITPSA
-37 PSVQSQ
+37 QSQ
-43 DFVAHK
+43 DFVANK
-49 QQFQLHSL
+49 PQFQLHSL

-72 IAGDTTDGL
+72 IAADTADGL
-81 AALLAVDEDIANALQ
+81 AALLAVDEDIARALQ
-96 GVADDPARLAVLDA
+96 GVADDPARLAALQV
-110 ASREITR
+110 ASGEITR

-146 PFWQRVAPS
+146 PFWQRTAATPA
-155 PVMAKIDARYP
+155 MAKIDARFA

-190 EDLPEIGRLQ
+190 EDIPEIGRLQ

-228 LAAADQAGT
+228 LAAADQAGA

-250 DVLRPFERSRRVL
+250 SVLRPFERSRRVL
-263 DDVRISKIP
+263 DDARITKIP

-292 LYVLSVVLEDATR
+292 LYVLGVVLEDATR

-311 LSADELA
+311 LTDEELS
-318 ALGFGE
+318 ALGFNDAG
-324 ATIADRLRGF
+324 IADRLRSF
-334 AAIQRTVAAAAPKL
+334 ADIQRTAAAAAPKL

-413 AQAWQALLHRPF
+413 AQAWHALLQRPF

-437 ETGIQDPYLHEAAL
+437 ETGIQDPYLKEAAL

-468 YSEANMRRG
+468 YSPANMQRG
-477 GPQAGDSG
+477 GPQPGDAG

-504 AFSSAGAELVLVSV
+504 AFAAAGADPVLVSV
-518 SARPLAPDVLRDAA
+518 SARPVASDVLADVA

-589 LKLIGRATWLM
+589 LKLIGRATWLI
-600 LSHVNGVLQT
+600 LSHVNAVLES
-610 PAWRS
+610 PAWRE
-615 AHGMI
+615 AHGRTT
-620 EPLSYAEANAVLFEA
+620 PLGYADANAVLFEA

-642 AGAAGLPEVELSVV
+642 PGASGLPEVELSVV
-656 AVLEALKAA
+656 AVLDALKANA
-665 KPVDWNAAAT
+665 PVDWNAAAT
-675 RLRADGLNR
+675 HLRAQGLSA
-684 YLAPYAQASNDQGNS
+684 YLAPYTVTT
-699 EQRRKAGPAP
+699 P

>member
-1 MSGTAKRIMRSMSFL
+1 MSFL
-16 AMAGVLAPA
+16 VMAGVLAPA
-25 TAQPAPSRLGVS
+25 AAQPAPNRLGIS
-37 PSVQSQ
+37 PSAQSQ
-43 DFVAHK
+43 DFVANK

-64 RSFDLSTR
+64 RSFDLSAR
-72 IAGDTTDGL
+72 IAADTADGL
-81 AALLAVDEDIANALQ
+81 SSLLSVDEDIANALR
-96 GVADDPARLAVLDA
+96 GVADDPVRLATLEA
-110 ASREITR
+110 ASRDITR
-117 ALREGHRLYFYGTGS
+117 ALRDGHRLYFYGTGS

-146 PFWQRVAPS
+146 PFWQRTAKTVA
-155 PVMAKIDARYP
+155 MAKIEARYP

-190 EDLPEIGRLQ
+190 EDIPEIGRLQ
-200 LQDNGIQPQ
+200 LQDNGIQPD

-228 LAAADQAGT
+228 LAAADQAGA

-263 DDVRISKIP
+263 DDARITKIP

-292 LYVLSVVLEDATR
+292 LYVLGVVLEDATR
-305 ALLREV
+305 ALLRDV
-311 LSADELA
+311 LTTDELA
-318 ALGFGE
+318 SLGFSE
-324 ATIADRLRGF
+324 ASVADRLRGF
-334 AAIQRTVAAAAPKL
+334 GVLQQTAAATAPKL
-348 AAWTDREA
+348 AAWTEREA
-356 ASYAAGR
+356 ASYARGHR
-363 HATYLATRALM
+363 STYLATRALM

-389 SPLDTVSAPERRSWI
+389 GPLDPVDATERRSWI
-404 QVWTPAADG
+404 QVWTPATDAS
-413 AQAWQALLHRPF
+413 QAWQALLHRPF

-437 ETGIQDPYLHEAAL
+437 ETGIPDPYLREAAL

-468 YSEANMRRG
+468 YSPANMQRNA
-477 GPQAGDSG
+477 PAAGDSG
-485 ALILLGDEAHDD
+485 ALILLGDEAHQV
-497 ANRQWLQ
+497 ANTQWLE
-504 AFSSAGAELVLVSV
+504 AATAAGAELVLFSV
-518 SARPLAPDVLRDAA
+518 SARPLASDVLRDVA

-538 PVIAVTV
+538 PVIAITV
-545 PQRDAFELNQTIA
+545 PQRDAFELDQTIT

-572 KRGRVVGNTMTS
+572 KLGRVVGNTMTS

-589 LKLIGRATWLM
+589 LKLVGRATWLI
-600 LSHVNGVLQT
+600 LSHVNGVLET
-610 PAWRS
+610 PAWRD
-615 AHGMI
+615 AHGATA
-620 EPLSYAEANAVLFEA
+620 PLSYAEANAVLFDA
-635 IEQRRNA
+635 IEQRRMA

-656 AVLEALKAA
+656 AVLEALKTGT
-665 KPVDWNAAAT
+665 PVDWAAAAT
-675 RLRADGLNR
+675 RLRTEGLNR
-684 YLAPYAQASNDQGNS
+684 YLAPYAT
-699 EQRRKAGPAP
+699 R

>member
-1 MSGTAKRIMRSMSFL
+1 MSRTAKRIMRSMSFL
-16 AMAGVLAPA
+16 VMAGVLAPA
-25 TAQPAPSRLGVS
+25 TAQPASNRLGVS
-37 PSVQSQ
+37 PSAQSQ

-72 IAGDTTDGL
+72 IAADTADGL
-81 AALLAVDEDIANALQ
+81 ASLLAVDEDIAKALQ
-96 GVADDPARLAVLDA
+96 DVADDPARLATLEA
-110 ASREITR
+110 ASRDITR

-146 PFWQRVAPS
+146 PFWQRAAQS
-155 PVMAKIDARYP
+155 PLMARIEARYP
-166 GLGERVRGEITGGD
+166 ALGERVRGEITGGD

-190 EDLPEIGRLQ
+190 EDIPEIGRLQ
-200 LQDNGIQPQ
+200 LQDNGIRSQ

-228 LAAADQAGT
+228 LAAADQAGA

-263 DDVRISKIP
+263 DDARITKIP

-292 LYVLSVVLEDATR
+292 LYVLGVVLEDATR
-305 ALLREV
+305 ALLRDV

-318 ALGFGE
+318 SLGFNDAG
-324 ATIADRLRGF
+324 IADRLRGF
-334 AAIQRTVAAAAPKL
+334 TALQRTTAAAAPKL

-356 ASYAAGR
+356 ASYANGHR
-363 HATYLATRALM
+363 STYLATRALM

-389 SPLDTVSAPERRSWI
+389 GPLDPVNATERRSWI
-404 QVWTPAADG
+404 QVWTPATDG

-437 ETGIQDPYLHEAAL
+437 ENGIDDPYLREAAL

-468 YSEANMRRG
+468 YSPANMQRNA
-477 GPQAGDSG
+477 PVAGDSG
-485 ALILLGDEAHDD
+485 ALILLGDEAHQE

-504 AFSSAGAELVLVSV
+504 AATQAGAELLLVSV
-518 SARPLAPDVLRDAA
+518 SARPLASDVLRDVA

-545 PQRDAFELNQTIA
+545 PQRDAFELDQTIV
-558 LKMLLNAHSTGVMA
+558 LKMLINAHSTGVMA
-572 KRGRVVGNTMTS
+572 KLGRVVGNTMTS

-589 LKLIGRATWLM
+589 LKLIGRATWLI
-600 LSHVNGVLQT
+600 LSHVNGTLESS
-610 PAWRS
+610 AWRA
-615 AHGMI
+615 AHGTTA
-620 EPLSYAEANAVLFEA
+620 PLSYAEANAVLFDA

-642 AGAAGLPEVELSVV
+642 VGAAGLPEVELSVV
-656 AVLEALKAA
+656 AVLEALKTG
-665 KPVDWNAAAT
+665 KPVDWTAAAAT
-675 RLRADGLNR
+675 LRAQGLNR
-684 YLAPYAQASNDQGNS
+684 YLAPYATPTQDAT
-699 EQRRKAGPAP
+699 P

>member
-1 MSGTAKRIMRSMSFL
+1 MSRMAKRIMRSMSFL
-16 AMAGVLAPA
+16 VMAGAALPLG
-25 TAQPAPSRLGVS
+25 AQPVPNRLGVT
-37 PSVQSQ
+37 PSAQSR
-43 DFVAHK
+43 DFVANK

-72 IAGDTTDGL
+72 IAADTADGL
-81 AALLAVDEDIANALQ
+81 AALLSVDEDISAALQ
-96 GVADDPARLAVLDA
+96 GVADDPARLAALEH

-117 ALREGHRLYFYGTGS
+117 ALRDGHRLYFYGTGS

-146 PFWQRVAPS
+146 PFWQRTAAAPA
-155 PVMAKIDARYP
+155 MAKIEARFP

-190 EDLPEIGRLQ
+190 EDIPEIGRLQ
-200 LQDNGIQPQ
+200 LQDNGIRPQ

-228 LAAADQAGT
+228 LAAADQAGA

-250 DVLRPFERSRRVL
+250 EVLRPFERSRRVL
-263 DDVRISKIP
+263 DDARITKIP

-292 LYVLSVVLEDATR
+292 LYVLGVVLEDATR

-311 LSADELA
+311 LTGDELA
-318 ALGFGE
+318 ALGFNDAG
-324 ATIADRLRGF
+324 IAERLRGF
-334 AAIQRTVAAAAPKL
+334 AAIQRTTAAAAQKL

-389 SPLDTVSAPERRSWI
+389 SPLDPVDAAERRSWI

-437 ETGIQDPYLHEAAL
+437 ENGIDDPYLREAAL

-468 YSEANMRRG
+468 FSDANLQRR
-477 GPQAGDSG
+477 GPQAGDTG
-485 ALILLGDEAHDD
+485 ALILLGDEAHAD
-497 ANRQWLQ
+497 ANRRWLQ
-504 AFSSAGAELVLVSV
+504 AFAAAGAEPVLVSV
-518 SARPLAPDVLRDAA
+518 SARPIASDVLADVA

-572 KRGRVVGNTMTS
+572 KRGRVIGNTMTS

-589 LKLIGRATWLM
+589 LKLIGRATWLI
-600 LSHVNGVLQT
+600 LSHVNAVLET
-610 PAWRS
+610 PAWRTARGS
-615 AHGMI
+615 TA
-620 EPLSYAEANAVLFEA
+620 PLTYAEANAVLFEA

-642 AGAAGLPEVELSVV
+642 PGASGLPEVELSVV
-656 AVLEALKAA
+656 AVLDALKADR
-665 KPVDWNAAAT
+665 PIDWDAAVT
-675 RLRADGLNR
+675 QLRAGGLSR
-684 YLAPYAQASNDQGNS
+684 YLAPYATATG
-699 EQRRKAGPAP
+699 APGR

>member
-1 MSGTAKRIMRSMSFL
+1 MSRTAKRIMRSMSFL
-16 AMAGVLAPA
+16 VMAGVLAPA
-25 TAQPAPSRLGVS
+25 AAQPATNRLGIS
-37 PSVQSQ
+37 PSAQSQ
-43 DFVAHK
+43 DFVANK

-64 RSFDLSTR
+64 RSFDLSAR
-72 IAGDTTDGL
+72 VGADTADGL
-81 AALLAVDEDIANALQ
+81 SSLLAVDEDIAKALQ
-96 GVADDPARLAVLDA
+96 GVADDPARLAALEA

-146 PFWQRVAPS
+146 PFWQRTATS

-190 EDLPEIGRLQ
+190 EDIPEIGRLQ

-228 LAAADQAGT
+228 LAAADQADQADQAGT
-237 DARRT
+237 DTRRT

-263 DDVRISKIP
+263 DDARITKIP

-292 LYVLSVVLEDATR
+292 LYVLGVVLEDATR

-311 LSADELA
+311 LTADELA
-318 ALGFGE
+318 TLGFND
-324 ATIADRLRGF
+324 ASIADRLRGF
-334 AAIQRTVAAAAPKL
+334 TTLQQTAAAAAPKL

-356 ASYAAGR
+356 ASYAHGHR
-363 HATYLATRALM
+363 STYLATRALM

-389 SPLDTVSAPERRSWI
+389 GPLDPVNATERRSWI
-404 QVWTPAADG
+404 QVWTPAPDAS
-413 AQAWQALLHRPF
+413 QAWQALLHRPF
-425 HGLDKALYLPPF
+425 HGLDKALYLPPL
-437 ETGIQDPYLHEAAL
+437 ETGIPDPYLREAAL

-468 YSEANMRRG
+468 YSPANIQRNA
-477 GPQAGDSG
+477 PAAGDSG
-485 ALILLGDEAHDD
+485 ALILLGDEAPQQ
-497 ANRQWLQ
+497 ANKQWLE
-504 AFSSAGAELVLVSV
+504 AATAAGAELVLFSV
-518 SARPLAPDVLRDAA
+518 SARPLDPDVLRDVA
-532 ALPRPV
+532 ALPRSV

-572 KRGRVVGNTMTS
+572 KLGRVVGNTMTS

-589 LKLIGRATWLM
+589 LKLIGRATWLI
-600 LSHVNGVLQT
+600 LSHVNGVLET
-610 PAWRS
+610 PAWRD
-615 AHGMI
+615 ANGTTAT
-620 EPLSYAEANAVLFEA
+620 LSYVEANAVLFEA

-642 AGAAGLPEVELSVV
+642 AAASGLPEVELSVV
-656 AVLEALKAA
+656 AVLEALKTGT
-665 KPVDWNAAAT
+665 PVDWATAAT
-675 RLRADGLNR
+675 RLRVEGLNR
-684 YLAPYAQASNDQGNS
+684 YLAPYTV
-699 EQRRKAGPAP
+699 PAR

>member
-1 MSGTAKRIMRSMSFL
+1 MSFL
-16 AMAGVLAPA
+16 VMAGVLAPA
-25 TAQPAPSRLGVS
+25 ASQPASNRLGVP
-37 PSVQSQ
+37 PSAQSQ
-43 DFVAHK
+43 DFVANK

-57 LTEQRHP
+57 LTEQLHP

-72 IAGDTTDGL
+72 IAADTADGL
-81 AALLAVDEDIANALQ
+81 ASLLAVDEDIAKALQ
-96 GVADDPARLAVLDA
+96 GVADDPARLATLEA

-117 ALREGHRLYFYGTGS
+117 ALREGHRLYVYGTGS

-146 PFWQRVAPS
+146 PFWQRTSQS
-155 PVMAKIDARYP
+155 PLMGRIEARYP
-166 GLGERVRGEITGGD
+166 ALGERVRGEITGGD

-190 EDLPEIGRLQ
+190 EDIPEIGRLQ
-200 LQDNGIQPQ
+200 LQDNGIRPQ

-228 LAAADQAGT
+228 LAAAEQAGA

-250 DVLRPFERSRRVL
+250 EVLRPFERSRRVL
-263 DDVRISKIP
+263 DDARITKIP

-292 LYVLSVVLEDATR
+292 LYVLGVVLEDATR
-305 ALLREV
+305 ALLSEV
-311 LSADELA
+311 LTVEELA
-318 ALGFGE
+318 SLGFNDTG
-324 ATIADRLRGF
+324 IAERLRGF
-334 AAIQRTVAAAAPKL
+334 TALQRTAAAAAPKL

-356 ASYAAGR
+356 ASYANGHR
-363 HATYLATRALM
+363 STYLATRALM

-389 SPLDTVSAPERRSWI
+389 APLDPVNAVERRSWI

-437 ETGIQDPYLHEAAL
+437 ETGIPDPYLREAAL

-468 YSEANMRRG
+468 YSPANMQRNA
-477 GPQAGDSG
+477 PVAGDSG
-485 ALILLGDEAHDD
+485 ALILLGDEAHQQ
-497 ANRQWLQ
+497 ANREWLQ
-504 AFSSAGAELVLVSV
+504 AATQAGAELVLVSV
-518 SARPLAPDVLRDAA
+518 SARPLDSDVLRDVA

-545 PQRDAFELNQTIA
+545 PQRDAFELDQTIV
-558 LKMLLNAHSTGVMA
+558 LKMLINAHSTGVMA
-572 KRGRVVGNTMTS
+572 KLGRVVGNTMTS

-589 LKLIGRATWLM
+589 LKLIGRATWLI
-600 LSHVNGVLQT
+600 LSHVNGVLET
-610 PAWRS
+610 PAWRD
-615 AHGMI
+615 AQGTTA
-620 EPLSYAEANAVLFEA
+620 PLTYAEANAVLFEA

-642 AGAAGLPEVELSVV
+642 PGAAGLPEVELSVV
-656 AVLEALKAA
+656 AVLEALRSGR
-665 KPVDWNAAAT
+665 PVDWTAAAD
-675 RLRADGLNR
+675 RLRAGGLNA
-684 YLAPYAQASNDQGNS
+684 YLAAP
-699 EQRRKAGPAP
+699 PAR

>member
-1 MSGTAKRIMRSMSFL
+1 MSRTAKRIMRSMSFL

-25 TAQPAPSRLGVS
+25 AAQPPAPSRLGVA
-37 PSVQSQ
+37 PSAQSQ

-72 IAGDTTDGL
+72 IAGNTADGL
-81 AALLAVDEDIANALQ
+81 AALLAVDEDIAKALQ
-96 GVADDPARLAVLDA
+96 GVADDPARLAALEA

-117 ALREGHRLYFYGTGS
+117 ALRDGHRLYFYGTGS

-146 PFWQRVAPS
+146 PFWQRAAQS
-155 PVMAKIDARYP
+155 PAMARIDARYP

-180 RALIASLEGF
+180 RALISSLEGF

-200 LQDNGIQPQ
+200 LQDNGIRAD

-228 LAAADQAGT
+228 LAAADQAGA

-250 DVLRPFERSRRVL
+250 EVLRPFERSRRVL
-263 DDVRISKIP
+263 DDPRIAKIP

-292 LYVLSVVLEDATR
+292 LYVLGVVLEDATR
-305 ALLREV
+305 ALLRDV
-311 LSADELA
+311 LTAEELA
-318 ALGFGE
+318 ALGFGD
-324 ATIADRLRGF
+324 AGIGDRLRGF
-334 AAIQRTVAAAAPKL
+334 ADLQRTAAAAAPKL

-356 ASYAAGR
+356 ASYAGGR

-389 SPLDTVSAPERRSWI
+389 GPLDPVDAPERRSWI
-404 QVWTPAADG
+404 QVWTPADDAQ
-413 AQAWQALLHRPF
+413 QAWQALLHRPF

-437 ETGIQDPYLHEAAL
+437 ENGIQDPYLREAAL

-468 YSEANMRRG
+468 YSEANMRRS

-485 ALILLGDEAHDD
+485 ALILLGDEAHGD
-497 ANRQWLQ
+497 ASRRWLQ
-504 AFSSAGAELVLVSV
+504 AFSSAGADLVLVSV
-518 SARPLAPDVLRDAA
+518 SARPLASDVLRDVA

-600 LSHVNGVLQT
+600 LSHVNAVLES
-610 PAWRS
+610 PAWRD
-615 AHGMI
+615 ARGAT

-642 AGAAGLPEVELSVV
+642 PGAANLPEVELSVV
-656 AVLEALKAA
+656 AVLEALKAG
-665 KPVDWNAAAT
+665 KPIDWTAAAGQ
-675 RLRADGLNR
+675 LKAQGLND
-684 YLAPYAQASNDQGNS
+684 YLKPYGRDAQ
-699 EQRRKAGPAP
+699 

>member
-1 MSGTAKRIMRSMSFL
+1 MSFL
-16 AMAGVLAPA
+16 VMAGVLAPA
-25 TAQPAPSRLGVS
+25 AAQPASNRLGVS
-37 PSVQSQ
+37 PSAQSQ
-43 DFVAHK
+43 DFVANK

-72 IAGDTTDGL
+72 IAADTADGL
-81 AALLAVDEDIANALQ
+81 ASLLEVDEDIAKALR
-96 GVADDPARLAVLDA
+96 GVAEDPARLAALEA
-110 ASREITR
+110 ASGEITR

-137 ETIESGLWR
+137 ETLESGLWR
-146 PFWQRVAPS
+146 PFWQRTAQS
-155 PVMAKIDARYP
+155 PLTAKIDARYP
-166 GLGERVRGEITGGD
+166 ALGERVRGEITGGD

-190 EDLPEIGRLQ
+190 EDIPEIGRLQ
-200 LQDNGIQPQ
+200 LQDNGIRPQ

-250 DVLRPFERSRRVL
+250 EVLRPFERSRRVL
-263 DDVRISKIP
+263 DDARITKIA

-292 LYVLSVVLEDATR
+292 LYVLGVVLEDATR
-305 ALLREV
+305 ALLRDV

-318 ALGFGE
+318 SLGFGE
-324 ATIADRLRGF
+324 ASIADRLRGF
-334 AAIQRTVAAAAPKL
+334 TTLQQTAAAAAPRL

-356 ASYAAGR
+356 ASYANGHR
-363 HATYLATRALM
+363 ATYLATRALM

-389 SPLDTVSAPERRSWI
+389 GPLDAVNATERRSWI
-404 QVWTPAADG
+404 QVWTPADDG

-437 ETGIQDPYLHEAAL
+437 ENGIADPYLKEAAL

-468 YSEANMRRG
+468 YSAANMQRNA
-477 GPQAGDSG
+477 PAAGDSG
-485 ALILLGDEAHDD
+485 ALILLGDEAHQA
-497 ANRQWLQ
+497 ANRAWLE
-504 AFSSAGAELVLVSV
+504 AATAAGAELVLFSV
-518 SARPLAPDVLRDAA
+518 SARPLDSDVLRDVA

-545 PQRDAFELNQTIA
+545 PQRDAFELNQTIV

-589 LKLIGRATWLM
+589 LKLIGRATWLI
-600 LSHVNGVLQT
+600 LSHVNGVLAT
-610 PAWRS
+610 PAWRD
-615 AHGMI
+615 AHGTTA
-620 EPLSYAEANAVLFEA
+620 PLSYAEANAVLFEA

-642 AGAAGLPEVELSVV
+642 AGASALPEVELSVV
-656 AVLEALKAA
+656 AVLDALKTG
-665 KPVDWNAAAT
+665 KPVDWSAAAT
-675 RLRADGLNR
+675 ALRSGGLNR
-684 YLAPYAQASNDQGNS
+684 HLAPYAAST
-699 EQRRKAGPAP
+699 P

>member
-1 MSGTAKRIMRSMSFL
+1 MSRTAKRIMRSMSFL
-16 AMAGVLAPA
+16 VMAGVLAPA
-25 TAQPAPSRLGVS
+25 ASQPASNRLGVP
-37 PSVQSQ
+37 PSAQSQ

-72 IAGDTTDGL
+72 IAADTADGL
-81 AALLAVDEDIANALQ
+81 ASLLVVDEDIAKALQ
-96 GVADDPARLAVLDA
+96 GVADDPARLATLEA

-117 ALREGHRLYFYGTGS
+117 ALRDGHRLYVYGTGS

-146 PFWQRVAPS
+146 PFWQRTAQS
-155 PVMAKIDARYP
+155 PLMGRIEARYP
-166 GLGERVRGEITGGD
+166 SLGERVRGEITGGD

-190 EDLPEIGRLQ
+190 EDIPEIGRLQ
-200 LQDNGIQPQ
+200 LQDNRIQPQ

-228 LAAADQAGT
+228 LAAAEQAGA

-250 DVLRPFERSRRVL
+250 EVLRPFERSRRVL
-263 DDVRISKIP
+263 DDARITKIP

-292 LYVLSVVLEDATR
+292 LYVLGVVLEDAAR
-305 ALLREV
+305 ALLSEV
-311 LSADELA
+311 LTVEELA
-318 ALGFGE
+318 SLGFNDTG
-324 ATIADRLRGF
+324 IAERLRGF
-334 AAIQRTVAAAAPKL
+334 TALQRTAAAAAPKL

-356 ASYAAGR
+356 ASYANGHR
-363 HATYLATRALM
+363 STYLATRALM

-389 SPLDTVSAPERRSWI
+389 APLDPVNAVERRSWI

-437 ETGIQDPYLHEAAL
+437 ETGIPDPYLREAAL

-468 YSEANMRRG
+468 YSPANMQRNA
-477 GPQAGDSG
+477 PVAGDSG
-485 ALILLGDEAHDD
+485 ALILLGDEAHQQ
-497 ANRQWLQ
+497 ANREWLQ
-504 AFSSAGAELVLVSV
+504 AATQAGADLVLVSV
-518 SARPLAPDVLRDAA
+518 SARPLDSDVLRDVA

-545 PQRDAFELNQTIA
+545 PQRDAFELDQTIV
-558 LKMLLNAHSTGVMA
+558 LKMLINAHSTGVMA
-572 KRGRVVGNTMTS
+572 KLGRVVGNTMTS

-589 LKLIGRATWLM
+589 LKLIGRATWLI
-600 LSHVNGVLQT
+600 LSHVNGVLET
-610 PAWRS
+610 PAWRD
-615 AHGMI
+615 AHGMTA
-620 EPLSYAEANAVLFEA
+620 PLSYPEANAVLFEA

-642 AGAAGLPEVELSVV
+642 PGAAGLPEVELSVV
-656 AVLEALKAA
+656 AVLEALRSGR
-665 KPVDWNAAAT
+665 PVDWTAAAD
-675 RLRADGLNR
+675 RLRAGGLNA
-684 YLAPYAQASNDQGNS
+684 YLAAP
-699 EQRRKAGPAP
+699 PAR

>member
-1 MSGTAKRIMRSMSFL
+1 MSQTAKRIMRSMSFL
-16 AMAGVLAPA
+16 VMAGVLAPA
-25 TAQPAPSRLGVS
+25 GAQSGPAKLGVAPS
-37 PSVQSQ
+37 PQSQ

-49 QQFQLHSL
+49 QQFQLHTL

-72 IAGDTTDGL
+72 IAADTADGL
-81 AALLAVDEDIANALQ
+81 AALLSVDEDIAKALQ
-96 GVADDPARLAVLDA
+96 GVADDPERLGKLEA

-117 ALREGHRLYFYGTGS
+117 ALRDGHRLYFYGTGS

-146 PFWQRVAPS
+146 PFWQRAAQS
-155 PVMAKIDARYP
+155 PAMAKIEARYP

-180 RALIASLEGF
+180 RALISSLEGF

-200 LQDNGIQPQ
+200 LQDNGIRPD

-228 LAAADQAGT
+228 LAAADQAGA

-263 DDVRISKIP
+263 DDPRIAKIP

-292 LYVLSVVLEDATR
+292 LYVLGVVLEDATR
-305 ALLREV
+305 ALLGEV

-318 ALGFGE
+318 SLGFGQ
-324 ATIADRLRGF
+324 ASIADRLRGF
-334 AAIQRTVAAAAPKL
+334 AGLQRIAAAAAPKL

-356 ASYAAGR
+356 AGYAAGHR
-363 HATYLATRALM
+363 ATYLATRALM

-389 SPLDTVSAPERRSWI
+389 APLDTADAPERRSWI
-404 QVWTPAADG
+404 QVWTPADDAQ
-413 AQAWQALLHRPF
+413 QAWRALLHRPF

-437 ETGIQDPYLHEAAL
+437 ETGIQDPYLREAAL

-468 YSEANMRRG
+468 YSPANMRRC
-477 GPQAGDSG
+477 GPQAGDTG
-485 ALILLGDEAHDD
+485 ALILLGAEAQAA
-497 ANRQWLQ
+497 ANRQWLE
-504 AFSSAGAELVLVSV
+504 AFAAAGTDLVLVSV
-518 SARPLAPDVLRDAA
+518 SGRPLPAEVLRDLA

-545 PQRDAFELNQTIA
+545 PQRDAFELDQTIA

-572 KRGRVVGNTMTS
+572 KLGRVVGNTMTS

-589 LKLIGRATWLM
+589 LKLIGRATWLI
-600 LSHVNGVLQT
+600 LSHVNAVLES
-610 PAWRS
+610 PAWRA
-615 AHGMI
+615 AHGTT
-620 EPLSYAEANAVLFEA
+620 EPLSYTEANAVLFEA

-642 AGAAGLPEVELSVV
+642 PGASGLPEVELSVV
-656 AVLEALKAA
+656 AVLEALKTG
-665 KPVDWNAAAT
+665 KPVDWTAAAT
-675 RLRADGLNR
+675 QLRTQGLNA
-684 YLAPYAQASNDQGNS
+684 YLKPYARDA
-699 EQRRKAGPAP
+699 K

>member
-1 MSGTAKRIMRSMSFL
+1 MSRTAKRIMRSVSFL
-16 AMAGVLAPA
+16 VMAGVLAPA
-25 TAQPAPSRLGVS
+25 AAQPASNRLGVS
-37 PSVQSQ
+37 PSAQSQ
-43 DFVAHK
+43 DFVANK

-64 RSFDLSTR
+64 RSFDLSAR
-72 IAGDTTDGL
+72 IAADTADGL
-81 AALLAVDEDIANALQ
+81 SSLLAVDEDIAKALQ
-96 GVADDPARLAVLDA
+96 GVADDPARLAALEA

-146 PFWQRVAPS
+146 PFWQRAATS
-155 PVMAKIDARYP
+155 PVMAKIEARYA

-190 EDLPEIGRLQ
+190 EDIPEIGRLQ

-228 LAAADQAGT
+228 LAAADQAGA

-250 DVLRPFERSRRVL
+250 EVLRPFERSRRVL
-263 DDVRISKIP
+263 DDTRITKIP

-292 LYVLSVVLEDATR
+292 LYVLGVVLEDATR

-311 LSADELA
+311 LSTGELA
-318 ALGFGE
+318 TLGFSD
-324 ATIADRLRGF
+324 ASIADRLRGF
-334 AAIQRTVAAAAPKL
+334 TTLQQTAAVAAPKL

-356 ASYAAGR
+356 ASYANGR
-363 HATYLATRALM
+363 RATYLATRALM

-389 SPLDTVSAPERRSWI
+389 GPLDPVNASERRSWI

-437 ETGIQDPYLHEAAL
+437 ENGIPDPYLREAAL

-468 YSEANMRRG
+468 YSPANMQRNA
-477 GPQAGDSG
+477 PAAGDSG
-485 ALILLGDEAHDD
+485 ALILLGDEAHQQ
-497 ANRQWLQ
+497 ANQQWLD
-504 AFSSAGAELVLVSV
+504 AATAAGAELVLFSV
-518 SARPLAPDVLRDAA
+518 SARPLDSDVLRDVA

-545 PQRDAFELNQTIA
+545 PQRDAFELNQTIV

-572 KRGRVVGNTMTS
+572 KQGRVVGNTMTS

-589 LKLIGRATWLM
+589 LKLIGRATWLI
-600 LSHVNGVLQT
+600 LSHVNGVLET
-610 PAWRS
+610 PAWRD
-615 AHGMI
+615 AHGATA
-620 EPLSYAEANAVLFEA
+620 PLSYAEANAVLFEA

-642 AGAAGLPEVELSVV
+642 AGASGLPEVELSVV
-656 AVLEALKAA
+656 AVLEALKTGT
-665 KPVDWNAAAT
+665 PVDWNAAAT
-675 RLRADGLNR
+675 TLRAGGMNR
-684 YLAPYAQASNDQGNS
+684 YLAPYAA
-699 EQRRKAGPAP
+699 R

>member
-1 MSGTAKRIMRSMSFL
+1 MSRTAKCIMRSMSFL

-25 TAQPAPSRLGVS
+25 TAQPAPSRLGVT
-37 PSVQSQ
+37 PSAQSQ

-72 IAGDTTDGL
+72 IAADTTDGL
-81 AALLAVDEDIANALQ
+81 ASLLAVDEDIAKALQ
-96 GVADDPARLAVLDA
+96 GVADDPARRAALEA
-110 ASREITR
+110 ASHDITR
-117 ALREGHRLYFYGTGS
+117 ALRDGHRLYFYGTGS

-146 PFWQRVAPS
+146 PFWQRAAAS
-155 PVMAKIDARYP
+155 PAMAKIEARFP

-190 EDLPEIGRLQ
+190 EDIPEIGRLQ
-200 LQDNGIQPQ
+200 LQDNGIQRD

-228 LAAADQAGT
+228 LAAADQAGV

-263 DDVRISKIP
+263 DDPRITKIP

-292 LYVLSVVLEDATR
+292 LYVLGVVLEDATR
-305 ALLREV
+305 TLLSEV

-318 ALGFGE
+318 ALGFND
-324 ATIADRLRGF
+324 ASIADRLRGF
-334 AAIQRTVAAAAPKL
+334 AGIQQTVAAAAPKL
-348 AAWTDREA
+348 AAWTEREA
-356 ASYAAGR
+356 ASYAAGHR
-363 HATYLATRALM
+363 ATYLATRALM

-389 SPLDTVSAPERRSWI
+389 GPLDPVDAPERRSWI
-404 QVWTPAADG
+404 QVWTPAGNAQ
-413 AQAWQALLHRPF
+413 QAWQALLHRPF

-437 ETGIQDPYLHEAAL
+437 ETGIPDPYLRESAL
-451 RGLSNAGDEQ
+451 RGLANAGDEQ

-468 YSEANMRRG
+468 YSDANMRRS
-477 GPQAGDSG
+477 GPRSGDSG

-497 ANRQWLQ
+497 ANRRWLQ
-504 AFSSAGAELVLVSV
+504 AFASAGAELVLVSV
-518 SARPLAPDVLRDAA
+518 SARPLASEVVRDAA

-545 PQRDAFELNQTIA
+545 PQRDAFELDQTIA

-589 LKLIGRATWLM
+589 LKLIGRATWLI
-600 LSHVNGVLQT
+600 LSHVNAVLET

-615 AHGMI
+615 AHGAT
-620 EPLSYAEANAVLFEA
+620 EPLSYPEANAVLFEA

-642 AGAAGLPEVELSVV
+642 PGASGLPEVELSVV
-656 AVLEALKAA
+656 AVLDALKAGA
-665 KPVDWNAAAT
+665 PVDWSAAAT
-675 RLRADGLNR
+675 RLRTGGLSH
-684 YLAPYAQASNDQGNS
+684 YLAPYASATQDS
-699 EQRRKAGPAP
+699 GP

>member
-1 MSGTAKRIMRSMSFL
+1 MSRTAKRIMRSMSFL
-16 AMAGVLAPA
+16 VMAGVLAPA
-25 TAQPAPSRLGVS
+25 ASQPASNRLGVP
-37 PSVQSQ
+37 PSAQSQ
-43 DFVAHK
+43 DFVANK

-57 LTEQRHP
+57 LTEQLHP

-72 IAGDTTDGL
+72 IAADTADGL
-81 AALLAVDEDIANALQ
+81 ASLLAVDEDIAKALQ
-96 GVADDPARLAVLDA
+96 GVADDPARLATLEA

-117 ALREGHRLYFYGTGS
+117 ALREGHRLYVYGTGS

-146 PFWQRVAPS
+146 PFWQRTSQS
-155 PVMAKIDARYP
+155 PLMGRIEARYP
-166 GLGERVRGEITGGD
+166 ALGERVRGEITGGD

-190 EDLPEIGRLQ
+190 EDIPEIGRLQ
-200 LQDNGIQPQ
+200 LQDNGIRPQ

-228 LAAADQAGT
+228 LAAAEQAGA

-250 DVLRPFERSRRVL
+250 EVLRPFERSRRVL
-263 DDVRISKIP
+263 DDARITKIP

-292 LYVLSVVLEDATR
+292 LYVLGVVLEDATR
-305 ALLREV
+305 ALLSEV
-311 LSADELA
+311 LTVEELA
-318 ALGFGE
+318 SLGFNDTG
-324 ATIADRLRGF
+324 IAERLRGF
-334 AAIQRTVAAAAPKL
+334 TALQRTAAAAAPKL

-356 ASYAAGR
+356 ASYANGHR
-363 HATYLATRALM
+363 STYLATRALM

-389 SPLDTVSAPERRSWI
+389 APLDPVNAVERRSWI

-437 ETGIQDPYLHEAAL
+437 ETGIPDPYLREAAL

-468 YSEANMRRG
+468 YSPANMQRNA
-477 GPQAGDSG
+477 PVAGDSG
-485 ALILLGDEAHDD
+485 ALILLGDEAHQQ
-497 ANRQWLQ
+497 ANREWLQ
-504 AFSSAGAELVLVSV
+504 AATQAGAELVLVSV
-518 SARPLAPDVLRDAA
+518 SARPLDSDVLRDVA

-545 PQRDAFELNQTIA
+545 PQRDAFELDQTIV
-558 LKMLLNAHSTGVMA
+558 LKMLINAHSTGVMA
-572 KRGRVVGNTMTS
+572 KLGRVVGNTMTS

-589 LKLIGRATWLM
+589 LKLIGRATWLI
-600 LSHVNGVLQT
+600 LSHVNGVLET
-610 PAWRS
+610 PAWRD
-615 AHGMI
+615 AQGTTA
-620 EPLSYAEANAVLFEA
+620 PLTYAEANAVLFEA

-642 AGAAGLPEVELSVV
+642 PGAAGLPEVELSVV
-656 AVLEALKAA
+656 AVLEALRSGR
-665 KPVDWNAAAT
+665 PVDWTAAAD
-675 RLRADGLNR
+675 RLRAGGLNA
-684 YLAPYAQASNDQGNS
+684 YLAAP
-699 EQRRKAGPAP
+699 PAR

>member
-1 MSGTAKRIMRSMSFL
+1 MSRTAKRIMRSVSFL
-16 AMAGVLAPA
+16 VMAGVLAPA
-25 TAQPAPSRLGVS
+25 AAQPASNRLGVS
-37 PSVQSQ
+37 PSAQSQ
-43 DFVAHK
+43 DFVANK
-49 QQFQLHSL
+49 QPFQLHSL

-64 RSFDLSTR
+64 RSFDLSAR
-72 IAGDTTDGL
+72 IAADTADGL
-81 AALLAVDEDIANALQ
+81 SSLLAVDEDIAKALQ
-96 GVADDPARLAVLDA
+96 GVADDPARLAALEA

-146 PFWQRVAPS
+146 PFWQRTATS

-190 EDLPEIGRLQ
+190 EDIPEIGRLQ

-228 LAAADQAGT
+228 LAAADQAGA

-250 DVLRPFERSRRVL
+250 EVLRPFERSRRVL
-263 DDVRISKIP
+263 DDARITKIP

-292 LYVLSVVLEDATR
+292 LYVLGVVLEDATR

-311 LSADELA
+311 LSDDELA
-318 ALGFGE
+318 TLGFSD
-324 ATIADRLRGF
+324 ASIADRLRGF
-334 AAIQRTVAAAAPKL
+334 TTLQQTAAVAAPKL

-356 ASYAAGR
+356 ASYANGR
-363 HATYLATRALM
+363 RATYLATRALM

-389 SPLDTVSAPERRSWI
+389 GPLDPVNASERRSWI

-437 ETGIQDPYLHEAAL
+437 ENGIPDPYLREAAL

-468 YSEANMRRG
+468 YSPTNMQRNA
-477 GPQAGDSG
+477 PAAGDSG
-485 ALILLGDEAHDD
+485 ALILLGDEAHQQ
-497 ANRQWLQ
+497 ANQQWLD
-504 AFSSAGAELVLVSV
+504 AATAAGAELVLFSV
-518 SARPLAPDVLRDAA
+518 SARPLDSDVLRDVA

-545 PQRDAFELNQTIA
+545 SQRDAFELNQTIV

-572 KRGRVVGNTMTS
+572 KQGRVVGNTMTS

-589 LKLIGRATWLM
+589 LKLIGRATWLI
-600 LSHVNGVLQT
+600 LSHVNGVLET
-610 PAWRS
+610 PAWRD
-615 AHGMI
+615 AYGTTA
-620 EPLSYAEANAVLFEA
+620 PLSYAEANAVLFEA

-642 AGAAGLPEVELSVV
+642 AGASGPPEVELSVV
-656 AVLEALKAA
+656 AVLDALKTGT
-665 KPVDWNAAAT
+665 PVDWTAAAT
-675 RLRADGLNR
+675 TLRAGGLNR
-684 YLAPYAQASNDQGNS
+684 YLAPYAA
-699 EQRRKAGPAP
+699 R

>member
-1 MSGTAKRIMRSMSFL
+1 MSRTAKRIMRSMSFL
-16 AMAGVLAPA
+16 VMAGVLAPA
-25 TAQPAPSRLGVS
+25 ASQPASNRLGVP
-37 PSVQSQ
+37 PSAQSQ

-72 IAGDTTDGL
+72 IAADTADGL
-81 AALLAVDEDIANALQ
+81 ASLLAVDEDIAKALQ
-96 GVADDPARLAVLDA
+96 GVADDPARLATLEA

-146 PFWQRVAPS
+146 PFWQRTAQS
-155 PVMAKIDARYP
+155 PLSGRIEARYP
-166 GLGERVRGEITGGD
+166 ALGERVRGEITGGD

-190 EDLPEIGRLQ
+190 EDIPEIGRLQ
-200 LQDNGIQPQ
+200 LQDNGIGAQ

-228 LAAADQAGT
+228 LAAAEQAGA

-250 DVLRPFERSRRVL
+250 EVLRPFERSRRVL
-263 DDVRISKIP
+263 DDARISKIP

-292 LYVLSVVLEDATR
+292 LYVLGVVLEDATR
-305 ALLREV
+305 ALLSEV
-311 LSADELA
+311 LTVEELA
-318 ALGFGE
+318 SLGFNDTG
-324 ATIADRLRGF
+324 IAERLRGF
-334 AAIQRTVAAAAPKL
+334 TALQRTAAAAAPKL

-356 ASYAAGR
+356 ASYANGHR
-363 HATYLATRALM
+363 STYLATRALM

-389 SPLDTVSAPERRSWI
+389 APLDPVNAVERRSWI

-437 ETGIQDPYLHEAAL
+437 ETGIPDPYLREAAL

-468 YSEANMRRG
+468 YSPANMQRNA
-477 GPQAGDSG
+477 PVAGDSG
-485 ALILLGDEAHDD
+485 ALILLGDEAHQQ
-497 ANRQWLQ
+497 ANREWLQ
-504 AFSSAGAELVLVSV
+504 AATQAGADLVLVSV
-518 SARPLAPDVLRDAA
+518 SARPLDSDVLRDVA

-545 PQRDAFELNQTIA
+545 PQRDAFELDQTIV
-558 LKMLLNAHSTGVMA
+558 LKMLINAHSTGVMA
-572 KRGRVVGNTMTS
+572 KLGRVVGNTMTS

-589 LKLIGRATWLM
+589 LKLIGRATWLI
-600 LSHVNGVLQT
+600 LSHVNGVLET
-610 PAWRS
+610 PAWRD
-615 AHGMI
+615 AQGTTA
-620 EPLSYAEANAVLFEA
+620 PLTYAEANAVLFEA

-642 AGAAGLPEVELSVV
+642 PGAAGLPEVELSVV
-656 AVLEALKAA
+656 AVLEALRSGR
-665 KPVDWNAAAT
+665 PVDWTAAAD
-675 RLRADGLNR
+675 RLRAGGLNA
-684 YLAPYAQASNDQGNS
+684 YLAAP
-699 EQRRKAGPAP
+699 PAR

>member
-1 MSGTAKRIMRSMSFL
+1 MSRTAKRIMRSMSFL
-16 AMAGVLAPA
+16 VMAGVLAPA
-25 TAQPAPSRLGVS
+25 VAQPAANRLGIA
-37 PSVQSQ
+37 PSAQSQ
-43 DFVAHK
+43 DFVANK

-64 RSFDLSTR
+64 RSFDLSAR
-72 IAGDTTDGL
+72 IGADTADGL
-81 AALLAVDEDIANALQ
+81 SALLAVDEDIAKALQ
-96 GVADDPARLAVLDA
+96 GVADDPARLAMLEA

-146 PFWQRVAPS
+146 PFWQRTATAPA
-155 PVMAKIDARYP
+155 MAKIEARYP

-190 EDLPEIGRLQ
+190 EDIPEIGRLQ
-200 LQDNGIQPQ
+200 LQDNGIRPQ

-228 LAAADQAGT
+228 LAAADQAGA

-263 DDVRISKIP
+263 DDARITKIP

-292 LYVLSVVLEDATR
+292 LYVLGVVLEDATR

-311 LSADELA
+311 LSTDELA
-318 ALGFGE
+318 ALGFND
-324 ATIADRLRGF
+324 ASIADRLRGF
-334 AAIQRTVAAAAPKL
+334 ATLQRTAAAAAPKL

-356 ASYAAGR
+356 ASYASGHR
-363 HATYLATRALM
+363 STYLATRALM

-389 SPLDTVSAPERRSWI
+389 GPLDPVNASERRSWI
-404 QVWTPAADG
+404 QVWTPAAD
-413 AQAWQALLHRPF
+413 ASQAWQALLHRPF

-437 ETGIQDPYLHEAAL
+437 ETGISDPYLREAAL

-468 YSEANMRRG
+468 YSPANMQRNA
-477 GPQAGDSG
+477 PAAGDSG
-485 ALILLGDEAHDD
+485 ALILLGDEAHRQ
-497 ANRQWLQ
+497 ANKQWLE
-504 AFSSAGAELVLVSV
+504 AATAAGAELVLFSV
-518 SARPLAPDVLRDAA
+518 SARPLDSDVLRDVT
-532 ALPRPV
+532 ALHRPV

-572 KRGRVVGNTMTS
+572 KLGRVVGNTMTS

-589 LKLIGRATWLM
+589 LKLIGRATWLI
-600 LSHVNGVLQT
+600 LSHVNGVLET
-610 PAWRS
+610 PAWRD
-615 AHGMI
+615 AHGTTA
-620 EPLSYAEANAVLFEA
+620 PVSYAEANAVLFEA
-635 IEQRRNA
+635 IEQRRHA
-642 AGAAGLPEVELSVV
+642 AGASGLPEVELSVV
-656 AVLEALKAA
+656 AVLEALKTGT
-665 KPVDWNAAAT
+665 PVDWTAAAAT
-675 RLRADGLNR
+675 LRAGGLNR
-684 YLAPYAQASNDQGNS
+684 YLAPYAAS
-699 EQRRKAGPAP
+699 AP

>member
-1 MSGTAKRIMRSMSFL
+1 MSRTAKCIMRSMSFL

-25 TAQPAPSRLGVS
+25 TAQPAPSRLGVT
-37 PSVQSQ
+37 PSAQSQ

-72 IAGDTTDGL
+72 IAADTTDGL
-81 AALLAVDEDIANALQ
+81 AALLAVDEDIAKALQ
-96 GVADDPARLAVLDA
+96 GVADDPARRAALEA
-110 ASREITR
+110 ASHDITR
-117 ALREGHRLYFYGTGS
+117 ALRDGHRLYFYGTGS

-146 PFWQRVAPS
+146 PFWQRAAAS
-155 PVMAKIDARYP
+155 PAMAKIEARFP

-190 EDLPEIGRLQ
+190 EDIPEIGRLQ
-200 LQDNGIQPQ
+200 LQDNGIQRD

-228 LAAADQAGT
+228 LAAADQAGA

-263 DDVRISKIP
+263 DDPRITKIP

-292 LYVLSVVLEDATR
+292 LYVLGVVLEDATR
-305 ALLREV
+305 TLLSEV
-311 LSADELA
+311 LTAEELA
-318 ALGFGE
+318 SLGFGE
-324 ATIADRLRGF
+324 SGIADRLRGF
-334 AAIQRTVAAAAPKL
+334 AGIQQTVAAAAPKL

-356 ASYAAGR
+356 AGYAAGHR
-363 HATYLATRALM
+363 ATYLATRALM

-389 SPLDTVSAPERRSWI
+389 GPLDPVDAPERRSWI
-404 QVWTPAADG
+404 QVWTPAGNAQ
-413 AQAWQALLHRPF
+413 QAWQALLHRPF

-437 ETGIQDPYLHEAAL
+437 ETGIQDPYLRESAL
-451 RGLSNAGDEQ
+451 RGLANAGDEQ

-468 YSEANMRRG
+468 YSDANMHRS

-485 ALILLGDEAHDD
+485 ALILLGDEAHDE
-497 ANRQWLQ
+497 ANRQWLH
-504 AFSSAGAELVLVSV
+504 AFSSAGADLVLVSV
-518 SARPLAPDVLRDAA
+518 SARPLASEVVRDAA

-545 PQRDAFELNQTIA
+545 PQRDAFELDQTIA

-589 LKLIGRATWLM
+589 LKLIGRATWLI
-600 LSHVNGVLQT
+600 LSHVNAVLET
-610 PAWRS
+610 PAWRD
-615 AHGMI
+615 AHGRTA
-620 EPLSYAEANAVLFEA
+620 PLTYAEANAVLFEA

-642 AGAAGLPEVELSVV
+642 PGASGLPEVELSVV
-656 AVLEALKAA
+656 AVLDALKAGA
-665 KPVDWNAAAT
+665 PVDWNAAASH
-675 RLRADGLNR
+675 LRAGGLSR
-684 YLAPYAQASNDQGNS
+684 YLAPYATTMRDRA
-699 EQRRKAGPAP
+699 R

>member
-1 MSGTAKRIMRSMSFL
+1 MSRTAKRIMRSMSFL
-16 AMAGVLAPA
+16 VMAGVLAPA
-25 TAQPAPSRLGVS
+25 ASQPASNRLGVP
-37 PSVQSQ
+37 PSAQSQ

-72 IAGDTTDGL
+72 IAVDTADGL
-81 AALLAVDEDIANALQ
+81 ASLLAVDEDIAKALQ
-96 GVADDPARLAVLDA
+96 GVADDPARLATLEA
-110 ASREITR
+110 TSREITR
-117 ALREGHRLYFYGTGS
+117 ALREGHRLYVYGTGS

-146 PFWQRVAPS
+146 PFWQRTSQS
-155 PVMAKIDARYP
+155 PLMGRIEARYP
-166 GLGERVRGEITGGD
+166 ALGERVRGEITGGD

-190 EDLPEIGRLQ
+190 EDIPEIGRLQ
-200 LQDNGIQPQ
+200 LQDNGIGAQ

-228 LAAADQAGT
+228 LAAAEQAGA

-250 DVLRPFERSRRVL
+250 EVLRPFERSRRVL
-263 DDVRISKIP
+263 DDARISKIP

-292 LYVLSVVLEDATR
+292 LYVLGVVLEDAART
-305 ALLREV
+305 LLSEV
-311 LSADELA
+311 LTVEELA
-318 ALGFGE
+318 SLGFNDTG
-324 ATIADRLRGF
+324 IAERLRGF
-334 AAIQRTVAAAAPKL
+334 TALQRTAAAAAPKL

-356 ASYAAGR
+356 ASYANGHR
-363 HATYLATRALM
+363 STYLATRALM

-389 SPLDTVSAPERRSWI
+389 APLDPVNAVERRSWI

-437 ETGIQDPYLHEAAL
+437 ETGIPDPYLREAAL

-468 YSEANMRRG
+468 YSPANMQRNA
-477 GPQAGDSG
+477 PVAGDSG
-485 ALILLGDEAHDD
+485 ALILLGDEAHQQ
-497 ANRQWLQ
+497 ANREWLQ
-504 AFSSAGAELVLVSV
+504 AATQAGADLVLVSV
-518 SARPLAPDVLRDAA
+518 SARPLDSDVLRDVA

-545 PQRDAFELNQTIA
+545 PQRDAFELDQTIV
-558 LKMLLNAHSTGVMA
+558 LKMLINAHSTGVMA
-572 KRGRVVGNTMTS
+572 KLGRVVGNTMTS

-589 LKLIGRATWLM
+589 LKLIGRATWLI
-600 LSHVNGVLQT
+600 LSHVNGVLET
-610 PAWRS
+610 PAWRD
-615 AHGMI
+615 AHGMTA
-620 EPLSYAEANAVLFEA
+620 PLSYPEANAVLFEA

-642 AGAAGLPEVELSVV
+642 PGAAGLPEVELSVV
-656 AVLEALKAA
+656 AVLEALRSGR
-665 KPVDWNAAAT
+665 PVDWTAAAD
-675 RLRADGLNR
+675 RLRAGGLNA
-684 YLAPYAQASNDQGNS
+684 YLAAP
-699 EQRRKAGPAP
+699 PAR

>member
-1 MSGTAKRIMRSMSFL
+1 MSRMAKRIMHSMSFL
-16 AMAGVLAPA
+16 VMAGVLAPA
-25 TAQPAPSRLGVS
+25 AAQPASNRLGVS
-37 PSVQSQ
+37 PSAQSQ
-43 DFVAHK
+43 DFVANK

-72 IAGDTTDGL
+72 IAADTADGL
-81 AALLAVDEDIANALQ
+81 ASLLEVDEDIAKALR
-96 GVADDPARLAVLDA
+96 GVAEDPARLAALEA
-110 ASREITR
+110 ASGEITR

-137 ETIESGLWR
+137 ETLESGLWR
-146 PFWQRVAPS
+146 PFWQRTAQS
-155 PVMAKIDARYP
+155 PLTAKIDARYP
-166 GLGERVRGEITGGD
+166 ALGERVRGEITGGD

-190 EDLPEIGRLQ
+190 EDIPEIGRLQ
-200 LQDNGIQPQ
+200 LQDNGIRPQ

-250 DVLRPFERSRRVL
+250 EVLRPFERSRRVL
-263 DDVRISKIP
+263 DDARITKIA

-292 LYVLSVVLEDATR
+292 LYVLGVVLEDATR
-305 ALLREV
+305 ALLRDV

-318 ALGFGE
+318 SLGFGE
-324 ATIADRLRGF
+324 ASIADRLRGF
-334 AAIQRTVAAAAPKL
+334 TTLQQTAAAAAPRL

-356 ASYAAGR
+356 ASYANGHR
-363 HATYLATRALM
+363 ATYLATRALM

-389 SPLDTVSAPERRSWI
+389 GPLDAVNATERRSWI
-404 QVWTPAADG
+404 QVWTPADDG

-437 ETGIQDPYLHEAAL
+437 ENGIADPYLKEAAL

-468 YSEANMRRG
+468 YSAANMQRNA
-477 GPQAGDSG
+477 PAAGDSG
-485 ALILLGDEAHDD
+485 ALILLGDEAHQA
-497 ANRQWLQ
+497 ANRAWLE
-504 AFSSAGAELVLVSV
+504 AATAAGAELVLFSV
-518 SARPLAPDVLRDAA
+518 SARPLDSDVLRDVA

-545 PQRDAFELNQTIA
+545 PQRDAFELNQTIV

-589 LKLIGRATWLM
+589 LKLIGRATWLI
-600 LSHVNGVLQT
+600 LSHVNGVLAT
-610 PAWRS
+610 PAWRD
-615 AHGMI
+615 AHGTTA
-620 EPLSYAEANAVLFEA
+620 PLSYAEANAVLFEA

-642 AGAAGLPEVELSVV
+642 AGASALPEVELSVV
-656 AVLEALKAA
+656 AVLDALKTG
-665 KPVDWNAAAT
+665 KPVDWSAAAT
-675 RLRADGLNR
+675 ALRSGGLNR
-684 YLAPYAQASNDQGNS
+684 HLAPYAAST
-699 EQRRKAGPAP
+699 P

>member
-1 MSGTAKRIMRSMSFL
+1 MSRTAKRIMRSMSFL
-16 AMAGVLAPA
+16 VMAGVLAPA
-25 TAQPAPSRLGVS
+25 ASQPASNRLGVP
-37 PSVQSQ
+37 PSAQSQ

-72 IAGDTTDGL
+72 IAADTADGL
-81 AALLAVDEDIANALQ
+81 ASLLVVDEDIAKALQ
-96 GVADDPARLAVLDA
+96 GVADDPARLATLEA

-117 ALREGHRLYFYGTGS
+117 ALRDGHRLYVYGTGS

-146 PFWQRVAPS
+146 PFWQRTAQS
-155 PVMAKIDARYP
+155 PLMGRIEARYP
-166 GLGERVRGEITGGD
+166 SLGERVRGEITGGD

-190 EDLPEIGRLQ
+190 EDIPEIGRLQ
-200 LQDNGIQPQ
+200 LQDNRIQPQ

-228 LAAADQAGT
+228 LAAAEQAGA

-250 DVLRPFERSRRVL
+250 EVLRPFERSRRVL
-263 DDVRISKIP
+263 DDARITKIP

-292 LYVLSVVLEDATR
+292 LYVLGVVLEDAAR
-305 ALLREV
+305 ALLSEV
-311 LSADELA
+311 LTVEELA
-318 ALGFGE
+318 SLGFNDTG
-324 ATIADRLRGF
+324 IAERLRGF
-334 AAIQRTVAAAAPKL
+334 TALQRTAAAAAPKL

-356 ASYAAGR
+356 ASYANGHR
-363 HATYLATRALM
+363 STYLATRALM

-389 SPLDTVSAPERRSWI
+389 APLDPVNVVERRSWI

-437 ETGIQDPYLHEAAL
+437 ETGIPDPYLREAAL

-468 YSEANMRRG
+468 YSPANMQRNA
-477 GPQAGDSG
+477 PVAGDSG
-485 ALILLGDEAHDD
+485 ALILLGDEAHQQ
-497 ANRQWLQ
+497 ANREWLQ
-504 AFSSAGAELVLVSV
+504 AATQAGADLVLVSV
-518 SARPLAPDVLRDAA
+518 SARPLDSDVLRDVA

-545 PQRDAFELNQTIA
+545 PQRDAFELDQTIV
-558 LKMLLNAHSTGVMA
+558 LKMLINAHSTGVMA
-572 KRGRVVGNTMTS
+572 KLGRVVGNTMTS

-589 LKLIGRATWLM
+589 LKLIGRATWLI
-600 LSHVNGVLQT
+600 LSHVNGVLET
-610 PAWRS
+610 PAWRD
-615 AHGMI
+615 AHGMTA
-620 EPLSYAEANAVLFEA
+620 PLSYPEANAVLFEA

-642 AGAAGLPEVELSVV
+642 PGAAGLPEVELSVV
-656 AVLEALKAA
+656 AVLEALRSGR
-665 KPVDWNAAAT
+665 PVDWTAAAD
-675 RLRADGLNR
+675 RLRAGGLNA
-684 YLAPYAQASNDQGNS
+684 YLAAP
-699 EQRRKAGPAP
+699 PAR